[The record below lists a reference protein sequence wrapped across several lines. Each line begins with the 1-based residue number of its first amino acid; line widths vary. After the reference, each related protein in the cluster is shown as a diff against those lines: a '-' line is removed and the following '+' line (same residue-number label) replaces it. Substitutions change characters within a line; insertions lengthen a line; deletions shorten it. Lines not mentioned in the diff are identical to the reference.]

1 MANNDDVLIVGSLK
15 DEELRKSI
23 DNLVDYVGDKT
34 NEMAMKFNDGLD
46 KMKLAMKDFAVTQ
59 KVSVDLMKQAWREMS
74 TSFDAMVAAQS
85 SATGGG
91 SGSGGGKPAYP
102 PNTIGAEEQY
112 IKLLEKQRKEMEL
125 GSSEL
130 ERQNR
135 LLEARKTILQ
145 AEKSRNTFANEAK
158 RAKEELRDAF
168 KMPTNSLDQA
178 QKKLVELERVAI
190 QYKNTMVFNKGQWY
204 DLQNAI
210 DKTREKIEKLNMT
223 HPTLKAVKG
232 MDEKS
237 VDDISK
243 KLRALRNVQVD
254 PKNTAQVKKLGDEYQ
269 RLTRLQNELL
279 GKGIQLTKSNNY
291 LAQSFGYIRNRIVY
305 ALTLGAATSFVKQVY
320 EIRAQYELLERSLGV
335 LLGSFERGSQIFQEL
350 NTMAL
355 KSPFTLM
362 ELGTAAKQLT
372 AYNFQANE
380 VVNTTR
386 RLADLSA
393 ALGVPMERLTYNLGQ
408 IRAQT
413 VLTARDARD
422 FANAGLPIV
431 KSLADYFSQ
440 LEGRVVTT
448 GDVFDRMSKKAVSYT
463 DVMAVLNQMTDE
475 GGKFFDFQAK
485 QAETLRVQLA
495 NLTLAWNNM
504 LNEVGEANQGLL
516 TAPIVAMKSLF
527 QNWGEISHVI
537 TEVVIALGLYKG
549 TQLVVNRLMG
559 ESAMVMKKSI
569 LVSKEKAAAD
579 LEREATTR
587 KLLVSEQKQIANKKK
602 IVAADYQQ
610 ILSTREL
617 NKTQAM
623 WLVALNKNDKE
634 LAKAIIKM
642 KLLKKAE
649 VESMT
654 VGKAWAATWNQIKIS
669 VASLGRTIAMF
680 MPQMAAMAALGAI
693 VEAVYTWS
701 EISDKIKDINKSI
714 VDSAKESADS
724 IAKFLN
730 DYRETY
736 RKAFEYSSKVAKNG
750 VPASMADGAPK
761 YKNLN
766 DEEAQK
772 AWQAIKEQI
781 ELSSAASS
789 TFISRL
795 MAINDMNDRVRAG
808 FDYLEKIHDVNGAL
822 ETLDEKAIDIAG
834 DWSKWWNLWSLPDG
848 LIDNLKDYQN
858 QLDKVAEKWGSL
870 ANARAAS
877 EQKIEGAD
885 GDLHDVVVQYDKFVS
900 DLQKTTA
907 SMYNAFTSVGI
918 NTAEG
923 MREAFEKSN
932 QKILADGNLSSK
944 EQLQYNMEAEQQ
956 FIDYRKS
963 LFEEEYAFEK
973 ERGNT
978 ERANRIKEEEEAW
991 VKAFGSGRAVSDA
1004 FFNWLKNQ
1012 HASEITKMFGN
1023 MSKKEL
1029 EQLDWSEEKWQKWA
1043 RDNAE
1048 SFSKQYGISFDNLK
1062 NLVNEA
1068 NTWKIFLKLFI
1079 TTDEK
1084 GVYDTLKDADAAA
1097 NTAWSK
1103 IQRLKQRQAE
1113 LNKIPASQL
1122 TDIQQEQSSNILDEL
1137 TQAYNDYN
1145 DALAKGGHASKQ
1157 TKAATKAQKTAEQ
1170 EVADAL
1176 RQELAVI
1183 RDIQSN
1189 YDKLR
1194 KSGVDNM
1201 DAINIATQGYADT
1214 LYRVNSI
1221 LQKYGVNKFNA
1232 KEFAG
1237 KDVHKLLETLQKQ
1250 RDDLVASGKIK
1261 TGSLKDLDVEIQ
1273 KLTVDAKTYDMKKVT
1288 DGLNNELAKVK
1299 EEYELAVEFDA
1310 NPELGGVFADM
1321 MGINKDEL
1329 NQLPRTY
1336 EQVVAKLQTQ
1346 VDKLF
1351 TDNNIDKQFDL
1362 VSLLNK
1368 NDFEAWAKEQ
1378 GNTLDDSFIKAL
1390 DNIRQ
1395 YANKVRLDEASETTK
1410 NWSQLV
1416 EKYGDLQAKLVKIA
1430 KDTGKEQLNIIK
1442 KFGTENEKQQ
1452 ALNISEKLNIEQ
1464 DPENVSRLQRELA
1477 DLMNRVVQGNPQAV
1491 NIATATENE
1500 GESLKSKAFWEDF
1513 KQSEL
1518 YSMTFE
1524 DMSRVSTSAIQLII
1538 DKLEELRGK
1547 VQEDPASMK
1556 ALTKSLEDARKEL
1569 EGRSGSL
1576 TIVNALKEYKTATV
1590 DLANARHNLAGANTA
1605 VADAENQLNEAE
1617 QAGDATAVAKAV
1629 DNLRRAREK
1638 QKEAEED
1645 VVRGENNVKKS
1656 TKKLQAGME
1665 TLSSELQNIQG
1676 LFDVVAKLFAAGG
1689 DDETAEAINAISEGF
1704 SIMTTIIMG
1713 VVAAMTL
1720 LESTQPW
1727 LLAIAAALSV
1737 IVGLVSWLSGSN
1749 KKEID
1754 AQVKQSEIAVK
1765 RLENSYRNLEA
1776 AMERAIG
1783 AQVMA
1788 FQKAEIANKKLQL
1801 AELKRQLQL
1810 ERSRDSKDYDASKV
1824 ADLEGQIIDLKNDIQ
1839 GMKDD
1844 ITNTF
1849 LGINSVSDAVS
1860 SMVGDMIDALRE
1872 GEDAMETFGSSIDD
1886 MVANM
1891 IKQVFSARIVGP
1903 MLEKVWDNIDAEIQ
1917 KRGEKYADYYADYQT
1932 TLDHIDTTTG
1942 GTGDGY
1948 YFWKDKSG
1956 SLWYSNNWW
1965 KWQQAMME
1973 GAENLSY
1980 QQWQETLQSW
1990 ADWAKDNLEEATT
2003 PTMND
2008 VRRFGTDLQ
2017 GISPELEGYIGELEN
2032 ILREMGLIKDQT
2044 KADALSK
2051 LQQGI
2056 EGVTEDTAGAI
2067 EAYMNIVAQRV
2078 FEQNEY
2084 LMQIRDIIVNFNLDV
2099 QVATIGQ
2106 ILYQMQQSYQVQQAI
2121 QARLDGWSNSNGMA
2135 VRVEMI

>member
-85 SATGGG
+85 GATGGG
-91 SGSGGGKPAYP
+91 SGSGKPAYA
-102 PNTIGAEEQY
+102 PNTVGALEQE
-112 IKLLEKQRKEMEL
+112 IKLREQNLKLEVLDTDQLKQANRELENRKELLAREKGLNTMAEQA
-125 GSSEL
+125 
-130 ERQNR
+130 RQ
-135 LLEARKTILQ
+135 ARKELQAALTTPSNTIEQ
-145 AEKSRNTFANEAK
+145 AEKKLKNLKDVASKFPKASGV
-158 RAKEELRDAF
+158 LDA
-168 KMPTNSLDQA
+168 A
-178 QKKLVELERVAI
+178 QWNR
-190 QYKNTMVFNKGQWY
+190 
-204 DLQNAI
+204 LQNAI

-223 HPTLKAVKG
+223 TPTLKTIKG

-335 LLGSFERGSQIFQEL
+335 LIGSFERGSQIFQEL

-355 KSPFTLM
+355 NSPFTLM
-362 ELGTAAKQLT
+362 DLGTAAKQLT
-372 AYNFQANE
+372 AYNFKANE

-386 RLADLSA
+386 RLADISA

-504 LNEVGEANQGLL
+504 LNDVGEANQGLL
-516 TAPIVAMKSLF
+516 TAPIVALKSLF

-587 KLLVSEQKQIANKKK
+587 KLLVSEKKQITNKGK
-602 IVAADYQQ
+602 IVAADYQA

-617 NKTQAM
+617 TKTQA
-623 WLVALNKNDKE
+623 LLLAAFNKQDKE
-634 LAKAIIKM
+634 LMKALVKM

-649 VESMT
+649 IENIT
-654 VGKAWAATWNQIKIS
+654 VGKALGIVLKQVGIS
-669 VASLGRTIAMF
+669 IASLGKTIAMF

-714 VDSAKESADS
+714 VDSSKESADS

-750 VPASMADGAPK
+750 VPTNMADGAPK

-795 MAINDMNDRVRAG
+795 MAINDVNDRVRAG

-834 DWSKWWNLWSLPDG
+834 DWSKWWNLWTLPDG

-885 GDLHDVVVQYDKFVS
+885 GDLHDVVEQYGTFVS

-907 SMYNAFTSVGI
+907 TMYNAFTSVGI
-918 NTAEG
+918 DTAEG

-944 EQLQYNMEAEQQ
+944 EQLQYNMAAEKQ

-973 ERGNT
+973 GRGNM
-978 ERANRIKEEEEAW
+978 ERAERIREEENAW
-991 VKAFGSGRAVSDA
+991 VQAFGSGRAVSDA

-1113 LNKIPASQL
+1113 LNNIPASQL
-1122 TDIQQEQSSNILDEL
+1122 TDIQKEQSSNILGEI
-1137 TQAYNDYN
+1137 TQAQNDLN
-1145 DALAKGGHASKQ
+1145 DAIAKGGHVTKNKTKASK
-1157 TKAATKAQKTAEQ
+1157 TQKTAEQ
-1170 EVADAL
+1170 DVADAL

-1221 LQKYGVNKFNA
+1221 LKKYGVNKFNA

-1321 MGINKDEL
+1321 MGINADEL

-1336 EQVVAKLQTQ
+1336 EQVVAKLQSQ

-1351 TDNNIDKQFDL
+1351 ADNNLGKQFDL

-1368 NDFEAWAKEQ
+1368 NDFEAWAKAQ

-1430 KDTGKEQLNIIK
+1430 KQTGKEQLNIIK

-1464 DPENVSRLQRELA
+1464 DPESVSRLQRELA

-1569 EGRSGSL
+1569 EGRSGTL
-1576 TIVNALKEYKTATV
+1576 TIVNALKEYKKATV
-1590 DLANARHNLAGANTA
+1590 DLANARQNLAGANIA
-1605 VADAENQLNEAE
+1605 VSDAENQLNEAE

-1629 DNLRRAREK
+1629 DNLRRARER

-1665 TLSSELQNIQG
+1665 TLSSELQNVQG

-1689 DDETAEAINAISEGF
+1689 DDETAEAINAISQGF
-1704 SIMTTIIMG
+1704 SVMTTVIMG
-1713 VVAAMTL
+1713 VVSAMVL

-1727 LLAIAAALSV
+1727 LLAIAASLSV

-1754 AQVKQSEIAVK
+1754 EQVKKSEIAVK

-1776 AMERAIG
+1776 AMEKAIG
-1783 AQVMA
+1783 AQVIA

-1801 AELKRQLQL
+1801 AELQRQLQL
-1810 ERSRDSKDYDASKV
+1810 ERSRDSKDYDAGKV

-1839 GMKDD
+1839 GMKDN

-1860 SMVGDMIDALRE
+1860 SMVGNMIDALRE

-1903 MLEKVWDNIDAEIQ
+1903 MLEKVWNKIDEEIQ
-1917 KRGEKYADYYADYQT
+1917 KRGEKYADYYADYQA
-1932 TLDHIDTTTG
+1932 TLDHIDATTG

-1948 YFWKDKSG
+1948 YFWKDQSG
-1956 SLWYSNNWW
+1956 SLWYSNNFW
-1965 KWQQAMME
+1965 KWSKAMKA
-1973 GAENLSY
+1973 GAENLTY
-1980 QQWQETLQSW
+1980 QQWHETLQAW
-1990 ADWAKDNLEEATT
+1990 ADWAKENLQDATT

-2008 VRRFGTDLQ
+2008 IHRFGADLQ

-2067 EAYMNIVAQRV
+2067 EAYMNIVSQRV

-2106 ILYQMQQSYQVQQAI
+2106 ILYQMQQSYLVQQAI

-2135 VRVEMI
+2135 VRVEMV

>member
-85 SATGGG
+85 GATGGG
-91 SGSGGGKPAYP
+91 SGSGKPAYA
-102 PNTIGAEEQY
+102 PNTVGALEQE
-112 IKLLEKQRKEMEL
+112 IKLREQNLKLEVLDTDQLKQANRELENRKELLAREKGLNTMAEQA
-125 GSSEL
+125 
-130 ERQNR
+130 RQ
-135 LLEARKTILQ
+135 ARKELQAALTTPSNTIEQ
-145 AEKSRNTFANEAK
+145 AEKKLKNLKDVASKFPKASGV
-158 RAKEELRDAF
+158 LDA
-168 KMPTNSLDQA
+168 A
-178 QKKLVELERVAI
+178 QWNR
-190 QYKNTMVFNKGQWY
+190 
-204 DLQNAI
+204 LQNAI

-223 HPTLKAVKG
+223 TPTLKTIKG

-335 LLGSFERGSQIFQEL
+335 LIGSFERGSQIFQEL

-355 KSPFTLM
+355 NSPFTLM

-372 AYNFQANE
+372 AYNFKANE

-504 LNEVGEANQGLL
+504 LNDVGEANQGLL
-516 TAPIVAMKSLF
+516 TAPIVALKSLF

-587 KLLVSEQKQIANKKK
+587 KLLVSEKKQITNKGK
-602 IVAADYQQ
+602 IVAADYQA

-617 NKTQAM
+617 TKTQA
-623 WLVALNKNDKE
+623 LLLAAFNKQDKE
-634 LAKAIIKM
+634 LMKALVKM

-649 VESMT
+649 IENIT
-654 VGKAWAATWNQIKIS
+654 VGKALGIVLKQVGIS
-669 VASLGRTIAMF
+669 IASLGKTIAMF

-714 VDSAKESADS
+714 VDSSKESADS

-750 VPASMADGAPK
+750 VPTNMADGAPK

-795 MAINDMNDRVRAG
+795 MAINDVNDRVRAG

-834 DWSKWWNLWSLPDG
+834 DWSKWWNLWTLPDG

-885 GDLHDVVVQYDKFVS
+885 GDLHDVVEQYGTFVS

-907 SMYNAFTSVGI
+907 TMYNAFTSVGI
-918 NTAEG
+918 DTAEG

-944 EQLQYNMEAEQQ
+944 EQLQYNMAAEKQ

-973 ERGNT
+973 GRGNM
-978 ERANRIKEEEEAW
+978 ERAERIREEENAW
-991 VKAFGSGRAVSDA
+991 VQAFGSGRAVSDA

-1113 LNKIPASQL
+1113 LNNIPASQL
-1122 TDIQQEQSSNILDEL
+1122 TDIQKEQSSNILGEI
-1137 TQAYNDYN
+1137 TQAQNDLN
-1145 DALAKGGHASKQ
+1145 DAIAKGGHVTKNKTKASKE
-1157 TKAATKAQKTAEQ
+1157 QKTAEQ
-1170 EVADAL
+1170 DVADAL

-1221 LQKYGVNKFNA
+1221 LKKYGVNKFNA

-1321 MGINKDEL
+1321 MGINADEL

-1336 EQVVAKLQTQ
+1336 EQVVAKLQSQ

-1351 TDNNIDKQFDL
+1351 ADNNLGKQFDL

-1368 NDFEAWAKEQ
+1368 NDFEAWAKAQ

-1430 KDTGKEQLNIIK
+1430 KQTGKEQLNIIK

-1464 DPENVSRLQRELA
+1464 DPESVSRLQRELA

-1569 EGRSGSL
+1569 EGRSGTL
-1576 TIVNALKEYKTATV
+1576 TIVNALKEYKKATV
-1590 DLANARHNLAGANTA
+1590 DLGNARQNLAGANIA
-1605 VADAENQLNEAE
+1605 VSDAENQLNEAE

-1629 DNLRRAREK
+1629 DNLRRARER

-1665 TLSSELQNIQG
+1665 TLSSELQNVQG

-1689 DDETAEAINAISEGF
+1689 DDETAEAINAISQGF
-1704 SIMTTIIMG
+1704 SVMTTVIMG
-1713 VVAAMTL
+1713 VVAAMEL

-1727 LLAIAAALSV
+1727 LLAIAASLSV

-1754 AQVKQSEIAVK
+1754 EQVKKSEIAVK

-1776 AMERAIG
+1776 AMEKAIG
-1783 AQVMA
+1783 AQVIA

-1801 AELKRQLQL
+1801 AELQRQLQL
-1810 ERSRDSKDYDASKV
+1810 ERSRDSKDYDAGKV

-1839 GMKDD
+1839 GMKDN

-1860 SMVGDMIDALRE
+1860 SMVGNMIDALRE

-1903 MLEKVWDNIDAEIQ
+1903 MLEKVWNKIDEEIQ
-1917 KRGEKYADYYADYQT
+1917 KRGEKYADYYADYQA
-1932 TLDHIDTTTG
+1932 TLDHIDATTG

-1948 YFWKDKSG
+1948 YFWKDQSG
-1956 SLWYSNNWW
+1956 SLWYSNNFW
-1965 KWQQAMME
+1965 KWQKAMKA
-1973 GAENLSY
+1973 GAENLTY
-1980 QQWQETLQSW
+1980 QQWHETLQAW
-1990 ADWAKDNLEEATT
+1990 ADWAKENLQDATT

-2008 VRRFGTDLQ
+2008 IHRFGADLQ

-2067 EAYMNIVAQRV
+2067 EAYMNIVSQRV

-2106 ILYQMQQSYQVQQAI
+2106 ILYQMQQSYLVQQAI

-2135 VRVEMI
+2135 VRVEMV

>member
-85 SATGGG
+85 GATGGG
-91 SGSGGGKPAYP
+91 SGSGKPAYA
-102 PNTIGAEEQY
+102 PNTVGALEQE
-112 IKLLEKQRKEMEL
+112 IKLREQNLKLEVLDTDQLKKANRELENRKELLAREKGLNTMAEQA
-125 GSSEL
+125 
-130 ERQNR
+130 RQ
-135 LLEARKTILQ
+135 ARKELQAALTTPSNTLEQ
-145 AEKSRNTFANEAK
+145 AEKKLKNLKDVASKFPKASGV
-158 RAKEELRDAF
+158 LDA
-168 KMPTNSLDQA
+168 A
-178 QKKLVELERVAI
+178 QWNR
-190 QYKNTMVFNKGQWY
+190 
-204 DLQNAI
+204 LQNAI

-223 HPTLKAVKG
+223 TPTLKTIKG

-335 LLGSFERGSQIFQEL
+335 LIGSFESGSQIFQEL

-355 KSPFTLM
+355 NSPFTLM

-372 AYNFQANE
+372 AYNFKANE

-495 NLTLAWNNM
+495 NLTLSWNNM

-516 TAPIVAMKSLF
+516 TAPIVALKSLF

-587 KLLVSEQKQIANKKK
+587 KLLVSEKKQITNKGK
-602 IVAADYQQ
+602 IVAADYQA

-617 NKTQAM
+617 IKTQA
-623 WLVALNKNDKE
+623 LLLAAFNKQDKE
-634 LAKAIIKM
+634 LMKALVKM

-649 VESMT
+649 IENIT
-654 VGKAWAATWNQIKIS
+654 VGKALGIVLKQVGIS
-669 VASLGRTIAMF
+669 IASLGKTIAMF

-714 VDSAKESADS
+714 VDSSKESADS

-750 VPASMADGAPK
+750 VPTNMADGAPK

-795 MAINDMNDRVRAG
+795 MAINDVNDRVRAG

-834 DWSKWWNLWSLPDG
+834 DWSKWWNLWTLPDG

-885 GDLHDVVVQYDKFVS
+885 GDLHDVVEQYGTFVS

-907 SMYNAFTSVGI
+907 TMYNAFTSVGI
-918 NTAEG
+918 DTAEG

-944 EQLQYNMEAEQQ
+944 EQLQYNMAAEKQ

-973 ERGNT
+973 GRGNM
-978 ERANRIKEEEEAW
+978 ERAERIREEENAW
-991 VKAFGSGRAVSDA
+991 VQAFGSGRAVSDA

-1113 LNKIPASQL
+1113 LNNIPASQL
-1122 TDIQQEQSSNILDEL
+1122 TDIQKEQSSNILGEI
-1137 TQAYNDYN
+1137 TQAQNDLN
-1145 DALAKGGHASKQ
+1145 DAIAKGGHVTKNKTKASKE
-1157 TKAATKAQKTAEQ
+1157 QKTAEQ
-1170 EVADAL
+1170 DVADAL

-1221 LQKYGVNKFNA
+1221 LKKYGVNKFNA

-1321 MGINKDEL
+1321 MGINADEL

-1336 EQVVAKLQTQ
+1336 EQVVAKLQSQ

-1351 TDNNIDKQFDL
+1351 ADNNLGKQFDL

-1368 NDFEAWAKEQ
+1368 NDFEAWAKAQ
-1378 GNTLDDSFIKAL
+1378 GNTLDDSFIKSL

-1430 KDTGKEQLNIIK
+1430 KQTGKEQLNIIK

-1464 DPENVSRLQRELA
+1464 DPESVSRLQRELA

-1569 EGRSGSL
+1569 EGRSGTL
-1576 TIVNALKEYKTATV
+1576 TIVNALKEYKKATV
-1590 DLANARHNLAGANTA
+1590 DLGNARQNLAGANIA
-1605 VADAENQLNEAE
+1605 VSDAENQLNEAE

-1629 DNLRRAREK
+1629 DNLRRARER

-1665 TLSSELQNIQG
+1665 TLSSELQNVQG

-1689 DDETAEAINAISEGF
+1689 DDETAEAINAISQGF
-1704 SIMTTIIMG
+1704 SVMTTVIMG
-1713 VVAAMTL
+1713 VVSAMVL

-1727 LLAIAAALSV
+1727 LLAIAASLSV

-1754 AQVKQSEIAVK
+1754 EKVKKSEIAVK

-1776 AMERAIG
+1776 AMEKAIG
-1783 AQVMA
+1783 AQVIA

-1801 AELKRQLQL
+1801 AELQRQLQL
-1810 ERSRDSKDYDASKV
+1810 ERSRDSKDYDAGKV

-1839 GMKDD
+1839 GMKDN

-1860 SMVGDMIDALRE
+1860 SMVGNMIDALRE

-1903 MLEKVWDNIDAEIQ
+1903 MLEKVWNKIDEEIQ
-1917 KRGEKYADYYADYQT
+1917 KRGEKYADYYADYQA
-1932 TLDHIDTTTG
+1932 TLDHIDATTG

-1948 YFWKDKSG
+1948 YFWKDQSG
-1956 SLWYSNNWW
+1956 SLWYSNNFW
-1965 KWQQAMME
+1965 KWQKAMKA
-1973 GAENLSY
+1973 GAENLTY
-1980 QQWQETLQSW
+1980 QQWHETLQAW
-1990 ADWAKDNLEEATT
+1990 ADWAKENLQDATT

-2008 VRRFGTDLQ
+2008 IHRFGADLQ

-2067 EAYMNIVAQRV
+2067 EAYMNIVSQRV

-2106 ILYQMQQSYQVQQAI
+2106 ILYQMQQSYLVQQAI

-2135 VRVEMI
+2135 VRVEMV

>member
-85 SATGGG
+85 GATGGG
-91 SGSGGGKPAYP
+91 SGSGKPAYA
-102 PNTIGAEEQY
+102 PNTVGALEQE
-112 IKLLEKQRKEMEL
+112 IKLREQNLKLEVLDTDQLKQANRELENRKELLAREKGLNTMAEQA
-125 GSSEL
+125 
-130 ERQNR
+130 RQ
-135 LLEARKTILQ
+135 ARKELQAALTTPSNTIEQ
-145 AEKSRNTFANEAK
+145 AEKKLKNLKDVASKFPKASGV
-158 RAKEELRDAF
+158 LDA
-168 KMPTNSLDQA
+168 A
-178 QKKLVELERVAI
+178 QWNR
-190 QYKNTMVFNKGQWY
+190 
-204 DLQNAI
+204 LQNAI

-223 HPTLKAVKG
+223 TPTLKTIKG

-335 LLGSFERGSQIFQEL
+335 LIGSFERGSQIFQEL

-355 KSPFTLM
+355 NSPFTLM

-372 AYNFQANE
+372 AYNFKANE

-504 LNEVGEANQGLL
+504 LNDVGEANQGLL
-516 TAPIVAMKSLF
+516 TAPIVALKSLF

-587 KLLVSEQKQIANKKK
+587 KLLVSEKKQITNKGK
-602 IVAADYQQ
+602 IVAADYQA

-617 NKTQAM
+617 TKTQA
-623 WLVALNKNDKE
+623 LLLAAFNKQDKE
-634 LAKAIIKM
+634 LMKALVKM

-649 VESMT
+649 IENIT
-654 VGKAWAATWNQIKIS
+654 VGKALGIVLKQVGIS
-669 VASLGRTIAMF
+669 IASLGKTIAMF

-714 VDSAKESADS
+714 VDSSKESADS

-750 VPASMADGAPK
+750 VPTNMADGAPK

-795 MAINDMNDRVRAG
+795 MAINDVNDRVRAG

-834 DWSKWWNLWSLPDG
+834 DWSKWWNLWTLPDG

-885 GDLHDVVVQYDKFVS
+885 GDLHDVVEQYGTFVS

-907 SMYNAFTSVGI
+907 TMYNAFTSVGI
-918 NTAEG
+918 DTAEG

-944 EQLQYNMEAEQQ
+944 EQLQYNMAAEKQ

-973 ERGNT
+973 GRGNM
-978 ERANRIKEEEEAW
+978 ERAERIREEENAW
-991 VKAFGSGRAVSDA
+991 VQAFGSGRAVSDA

-1113 LNKIPASQL
+1113 LNNIPASQL
-1122 TDIQQEQSSNILDEL
+1122 TDIQQEQSSKILGEI
-1137 TQAYNDYN
+1137 TQAQNDLN
-1145 DALAKGGHASKQ
+1145 DAIAKGGHVTKNK
-1157 TKAATKAQKTAEQ
+1157 TKASKAQKTAEQ
-1170 EVADAL
+1170 DVADAL

-1221 LQKYGVNKFNA
+1221 LKKYGVNKFNA

-1321 MGINKDEL
+1321 MGINADEL

-1336 EQVVAKLQTQ
+1336 EQVVAKLQSQ

-1351 TDNNIDKQFDL
+1351 ADNNLGKQFDL

-1368 NDFEAWAKEQ
+1368 NDFEAWAKAQ

-1430 KDTGKEQLNIIK
+1430 KQTGKEQLNIIK

-1452 ALNISEKLNIEQ
+1452 ALNISKKLNIEQ
-1464 DPENVSRLQRELA
+1464 DPESVSRLQRELA

-1569 EGRSGSL
+1569 EGRSGTL
-1576 TIVNALKEYKTATV
+1576 TIVNALKEYKKATV
-1590 DLANARHNLAGANTA
+1590 DLGNARQNLAGANIA
-1605 VADAENQLNEAE
+1605 VSDAENQLNEAE

-1629 DNLRRAREK
+1629 DNLRRARER

-1665 TLSSELQNIQG
+1665 TLSSELQNVQG

-1689 DDETAEAINAISEGF
+1689 DDETAEAINAISQGF
-1704 SIMTTIIMG
+1704 SVMTTVIMG
-1713 VVAAMTL
+1713 VVSAMVL

-1727 LLAIAAALSV
+1727 LLAIAASLSV

-1754 AQVKQSEIAVK
+1754 EQVKKSEIAVK

-1776 AMERAIG
+1776 AMEKAIG
-1783 AQVMA
+1783 AQVIA

-1801 AELKRQLQL
+1801 AELQRQLQL
-1810 ERSRDSKDYDASKV
+1810 ERSRDSKDYDAGKV

-1839 GMKDD
+1839 GMKDN

-1860 SMVGDMIDALRE
+1860 SMVGNMIDALRE

-1903 MLEKVWDNIDAEIQ
+1903 MLEKVWNKIDEEIQ
-1917 KRGEKYADYYADYQT
+1917 KRGEKYADYYADYQA
-1932 TLDHIDTTTG
+1932 TLDHIDATTG

-1948 YFWKDKSG
+1948 YFWKDQSG
-1956 SLWYSNNWW
+1956 SLWYSNNFW
-1965 KWQQAMME
+1965 KWQKAMKA
-1973 GAENLSY
+1973 GAENLTY
-1980 QQWQETLQSW
+1980 QQWHETLQAW
-1990 ADWAKDNLEEATT
+1990 ADWAKENLQDATT

-2008 VRRFGTDLQ
+2008 IHRFGADLQ

-2067 EAYMNIVAQRV
+2067 EAYMNIVSQRV

-2106 ILYQMQQSYQVQQAI
+2106 ILYQMQQSYLVQQAI

-2135 VRVEMI
+2135 VRVEMV

>member
-85 SATGGG
+85 GATGGG
-91 SGSGGGKPAYP
+91 SGSGKPAYA
-102 PNTIGAEEQY
+102 PNTVGALEQE
-112 IKLLEKQRKEMEL
+112 IKLREQNLKLEVLDTDQLKQANRELENRKELLAREKGLNTMAEQA
-125 GSSEL
+125 
-130 ERQNR
+130 RQ
-135 LLEARKTILQ
+135 ARKELQAALTTPSNTLEQ
-145 AEKSRNTFANEAK
+145 AEKKLKNLKDVASKFPKASGV
-158 RAKEELRDAF
+158 LDA
-168 KMPTNSLDQA
+168 A
-178 QKKLVELERVAI
+178 QWNR
-190 QYKNTMVFNKGQWY
+190 
-204 DLQNAI
+204 LQNAI

-223 HPTLKAVKG
+223 TPTLKTIKG

-335 LLGSFERGSQIFQEL
+335 LIGSFERGSQIFQEL

-355 KSPFTLM
+355 NSPFTLM

-372 AYNFQANE
+372 AYNFKANE

-463 DVMAVLNQMTDE
+463 DVMAVLNQMTDD

-504 LNEVGEANQGLL
+504 LNDVGEANQGLL
-516 TAPIVAMKSLF
+516 TAPIVALKSLF

-587 KLLVSEQKQIANKKK
+587 KLLVSEKKQITNKGK
-602 IVAADYQQ
+602 IVAADYQA

-617 NKTQAM
+617 TKTQA
-623 WLVALNKNDKE
+623 LLLAAFNKQDKE
-634 LAKAIIKM
+634 LMKALVKM

-649 VESMT
+649 IENIT
-654 VGKAWAATWNQIKIS
+654 VGKALGIVLKQVGIS
-669 VASLGRTIAMF
+669 IASLGKTIAMF

-714 VDSAKESADS
+714 VDSSKESADS

-750 VPASMADGAPK
+750 VPTNMADGAPK

-795 MAINDMNDRVRAG
+795 MAINDVNDRVRAG

-834 DWSKWWNLWSLPDG
+834 DWSKWWNLWTLPDG

-885 GDLHDVVVQYDKFVS
+885 GDLHDVVEQYGTFVS

-907 SMYNAFTSVGI
+907 TMYNAFTSVGI
-918 NTAEG
+918 DTAEG

-944 EQLQYNMEAEQQ
+944 EQLQYNMAAEKQ

-973 ERGNT
+973 GRGNM
-978 ERANRIKEEEEAW
+978 ERAERIREEENAW
-991 VKAFGSGRAVSDA
+991 VQAFGSGRAVSDA

-1113 LNKIPASQL
+1113 LNNIPASQL
-1122 TDIQQEQSSNILDEL
+1122 TDIQKEQSSNILGEI
-1137 TQAYNDYN
+1137 TQAQNDLN
-1145 DALAKGGHASKQ
+1145 DAIAKGGHVTKNKTKASKE
-1157 TKAATKAQKTAEQ
+1157 QKTAEQ
-1170 EVADAL
+1170 DVADAL

-1221 LQKYGVNKFNA
+1221 LKKYGVNKFNA

-1321 MGINKDEL
+1321 MGINADEL

-1336 EQVVAKLQTQ
+1336 EQVVAKLQSQ

-1351 TDNNIDKQFDL
+1351 ADNNLGNQFDL

-1368 NDFEAWAKEQ
+1368 NDFEAWAKAQ

-1430 KDTGKEQLNIIK
+1430 KQTGKEQLNIIK

-1464 DPENVSRLQRELA
+1464 DPESVSRLQRELA

-1569 EGRSGSL
+1569 EGRSGTL
-1576 TIVNALKEYKTATV
+1576 TIVNALKEYKKATV
-1590 DLANARHNLAGANTA
+1590 DLANARQNLAGANIA
-1605 VADAENQLNEAE
+1605 VSDAENQLNEAE

-1629 DNLRRAREK
+1629 DNLRRARER

-1665 TLSSELQNIQG
+1665 TLSSELQNVQG

-1689 DDETAEAINAISEGF
+1689 DDETAEAINAISQGF
-1704 SIMTTIIMG
+1704 SVMTTVIMG
-1713 VVAAMTL
+1713 VVSAMVL

-1727 LLAIAAALSV
+1727 LLAIAASLSV

-1754 AQVKQSEIAVK
+1754 EQVKKSEIAVK

-1776 AMERAIG
+1776 AMEKAIG
-1783 AQVMA
+1783 AQVIA

-1801 AELKRQLQL
+1801 AELQRQLQL
-1810 ERSRDSKDYDASKV
+1810 ERSRDSKDYDAGKV

-1839 GMKDD
+1839 GMKDN

-1860 SMVGDMIDALRE
+1860 SMVGNMIDALRE

-1903 MLEKVWDNIDAEIQ
+1903 MLEKVWNKIDEEIQ
-1917 KRGEKYADYYADYQT
+1917 KRGEKYADYYADYQA
-1932 TLDHIDTTTG
+1932 TLDHIDATTG

-1948 YFWKDKSG
+1948 YFWKDQSG
-1956 SLWYSNNWW
+1956 SLWYSNNFW
-1965 KWQQAMME
+1965 KWQKAMKA
-1973 GAENLSY
+1973 GAENLTY
-1980 QQWQETLQSW
+1980 QQWQETLQAW
-1990 ADWAKDNLEEATT
+1990 ADWAKENLQDATT

-2008 VRRFGTDLQ
+2008 IHRFGADLQ

-2056 EGVTEDTAGAI
+2056 DGVTEDTAGAI
-2067 EAYMNIVAQRV
+2067 EAYMNIVSQRV

-2106 ILYQMQQSYQVQQAI
+2106 ILYQMQQSYLVQQAI

-2135 VRVEMI
+2135 VRVEMV

>member
-85 SATGGG
+85 GATGGG
-91 SGSGGGKPAYP
+91 SGSGKPAYA
-102 PNTIGAEEQY
+102 PNTVGALEQE
-112 IKLLEKQRKEMEL
+112 IKLREQNLKLEVLDTDQLKQANRELENRKELLAREKGLNTMAEQA
-125 GSSEL
+125 
-130 ERQNR
+130 RQ
-135 LLEARKTILQ
+135 ARKELQAALTTPSNTIEQ
-145 AEKSRNTFANEAK
+145 AEKKLKNLKDVASKFPKASGV
-158 RAKEELRDAF
+158 LDA
-168 KMPTNSLDQA
+168 A
-178 QKKLVELERVAI
+178 QWNR
-190 QYKNTMVFNKGQWY
+190 
-204 DLQNAI
+204 LQNAI
-210 DKTREKIEKLNMT
+210 DKTREKIEKLNMAT
-223 HPTLKAVKG
+223 PTLKTIKG

-335 LLGSFERGSQIFQEL
+335 LIGSFERGSQIFQEL

-355 KSPFTLM
+355 NSPFTLM

-372 AYNFQANE
+372 AYNFKANE

-504 LNEVGEANQGLL
+504 LNDVGEANQGLL
-516 TAPIVAMKSLF
+516 TAPIVALKSLF

-587 KLLVSEQKQIANKKK
+587 KLLVSEKKQITNKGK
-602 IVAADYQQ
+602 IVAADYQA

-617 NKTQAM
+617 TKTQA
-623 WLVALNKNDKE
+623 LLLAAFNKQDKE
-634 LAKAIIKM
+634 LMKALVKM

-649 VESMT
+649 IENIT
-654 VGKAWAATWNQIKIS
+654 VGKALGIVLKQVGIS
-669 VASLGRTIAMF
+669 IASLGKTIAMF

-714 VDSAKESADS
+714 VDSSKESADS

-750 VPASMADGAPK
+750 VPTNMADGAPK

-795 MAINDMNDRVRAG
+795 MAINDVNDRVRAG

-834 DWSKWWNLWSLPDG
+834 DWSKWWNLWTLPDG

-885 GDLHDVVVQYDKFVS
+885 GDLHDVVEQYGTFVS

-907 SMYNAFTSVGI
+907 TMYNAFTSVGI
-918 NTAEG
+918 DTAEG

-944 EQLQYNMEAEQQ
+944 EQLQYNMAAEKQ

-973 ERGNT
+973 GRGNM
-978 ERANRIKEEEEAW
+978 ERAERIREEENAW
-991 VKAFGSGRAVSDA
+991 VQAFGSGRAVSDA

-1113 LNKIPASQL
+1113 LNNIPASQL
-1122 TDIQQEQSSNILDEL
+1122 TDIQQEQSSKILGEI
-1137 TQAYNDYN
+1137 TQAQNDLN
-1145 DALAKGGHASKQ
+1145 DAIAKGGHVTKNKTKASKE
-1157 TKAATKAQKTAEQ
+1157 QKTAEQ
-1170 EVADAL
+1170 DVADAL

-1221 LQKYGVNKFNA
+1221 LKKYGVNKFNA

-1321 MGINKDEL
+1321 MGINADEL

-1336 EQVVAKLQTQ
+1336 EQVVAKLQSQ

-1351 TDNNIDKQFDL
+1351 ADNNLGKQFDL

-1368 NDFEAWAKEQ
+1368 NDFEAWAKAQ

-1430 KDTGKEQLNIIK
+1430 KQTGKEQLNIIK

-1464 DPENVSRLQRELA
+1464 DPESVSRLQRELA

-1569 EGRSGSL
+1569 EGRSGTL
-1576 TIVNALKEYKTATV
+1576 TIVNALKEYKKATV
-1590 DLANARHNLAGANTA
+1590 DLANARQNLAGANIA
-1605 VADAENQLNEAE
+1605 VSDAENQLNEAE

-1629 DNLRRAREK
+1629 DNLRRARER

-1665 TLSSELQNIQG
+1665 TLSSELQNVQG

-1689 DDETAEAINAISEGF
+1689 DDETAEAINAISQGF
-1704 SIMTTIIMG
+1704 SVMTTVIMG
-1713 VVAAMTL
+1713 VVAAMEL

-1727 LLAIAAALSV
+1727 LLAIAASLSV

-1754 AQVKQSEIAVK
+1754 EQVKKSEIAVK

-1776 AMERAIG
+1776 AMEKAIG
-1783 AQVMA
+1783 AQVIA

-1801 AELKRQLQL
+1801 AELQRQLQL
-1810 ERSRDSKDYDASKV
+1810 ERSRDSKDYDAGKV

-1839 GMKDD
+1839 GMKDN

-1860 SMVGDMIDALRE
+1860 SMVGNMIDALRE

-1903 MLEKVWDNIDAEIQ
+1903 MLEKVWNKIDEEIQ
-1917 KRGEKYADYYADYQT
+1917 KRGEKYADYYADYQA
-1932 TLDHIDTTTG
+1932 TLDHIDATTG

-1948 YFWKDKSG
+1948 YFWKDQSG
-1956 SLWYSNNWW
+1956 SLWYSNNFW
-1965 KWQQAMME
+1965 KWQKAMKA
-1973 GAENLSY
+1973 GAENLTY
-1980 QQWQETLQSW
+1980 QQWHETLQAW
-1990 ADWAKDNLEEATT
+1990 ADWAKENLQDATT

-2008 VRRFGTDLQ
+2008 IHRFGADLQ

-2067 EAYMNIVAQRV
+2067 EAYMNIVSQRV

-2106 ILYQMQQSYQVQQAI
+2106 ILYQMQQSYLVQQAI

-2135 VRVEMI
+2135 VRVEMV

>member
-85 SATGGG
+85 GATGGG
-91 SGSGGGKPAYP
+91 SGSGKPAYA
-102 PNTIGAEEQY
+102 PNTVGALEQE
-112 IKLLEKQRKEMEL
+112 IKLREQNLKLEVLDTDQLKQANRELENRKELLAREKGLNTMAEQA
-125 GSSEL
+125 
-130 ERQNR
+130 RQ
-135 LLEARKTILQ
+135 ARKELQAALTTPSNTLEQ
-145 AEKSRNTFANEAK
+145 AEKKLKNLKDVASKFPKASGV
-158 RAKEELRDAF
+158 LDA
-168 KMPTNSLDQA
+168 A
-178 QKKLVELERVAI
+178 QWNR
-190 QYKNTMVFNKGQWY
+190 
-204 DLQNAI
+204 LQNAI
-210 DKTREKIEKLNMT
+210 DKTREKIEKLNMAT
-223 HPTLKAVKG
+223 PTLKTIKG

-254 PKNTAQVKKLGDEYQ
+254 PKNTAQVKKLGEEYQ

-320 EIRAQYELLERSLGV
+320 EIRSQYELLERSLGV
-335 LLGSFERGSQIFQEL
+335 LIGSFERGSQIFQEL

-362 ELGTAAKQLT
+362 DLGTAAKQLT
-372 AYNFQANE
+372 AYNFKANE

-386 RLADLSA
+386 RLADISA

-504 LNEVGEANQGLL
+504 LNDVGEANQGLL
-516 TAPIVAMKSLF
+516 TAPIVAIKSLF

-587 KLLVSEQKQIANKKK
+587 KLLVSEKKQITNKGK
-602 IVAADYQQ
+602 IVAADYQA

-617 NKTQAM
+617 TKTQA
-623 WLVALNKNDKE
+623 LLLAAFNKQDKE
-634 LAKAIIKM
+634 LMKALVKM

-649 VESMT
+649 IENIT
-654 VGKAWAATWNQIKIS
+654 VGKALGIVLKQVGIS
-669 VASLGRTIAMF
+669 IASLGKTIAMF

-714 VDSAKESADS
+714 VDSSKESADS

-750 VPASMADGAPK
+750 VPTNMADGAPK

-795 MAINDMNDRVRAG
+795 MAINDVNDRVRAG

-834 DWSKWWNLWSLPDG
+834 DWSKWWNLWTLPDG
-848 LIDNLKDYQN
+848 LIDNLKDYQD

-885 GDLHDVVVQYDKFVS
+885 GDLHDVVEQYGTFVS

-918 NTAEG
+918 DTAEG

-932 QKILADGNLSSK
+932 QKILSDGNLSSK
-944 EQLQYNMEAEQQ
+944 EQLQYNMAAEKQ

-973 ERGNT
+973 GRGNI
-978 ERANRIKEEEEAW
+978 ERAERIREEENAW
-991 VKAFGSGRAVSDA
+991 VQAFGSGRAVSDA

-1023 MSKKEL
+1023 MSRSEL
-1029 EQLDWSEEKWQKWA
+1029 EHLDWSNPKWQKWA

-1048 SFSKQYGISFDNLK
+1048 SFSKQYGISFDYLK

-1113 LNKIPASQL
+1113 LNKIPSSQL
-1122 TDIQQEQSSNILDEL
+1122 TDIQKEQSSNILGEI
-1137 TQAYNDYN
+1137 TQAQNDLN
-1145 DALAKGGHASKQ
+1145 DAIAKGGHVTKNK
-1157 TKAATKAQKTAEQ
+1157 TKASKAQKTAEQ
-1170 EVADAL
+1170 DVADAL

-1321 MGINKDEL
+1321 MGINADEL

-1336 EQVVAKLQTQ
+1336 EQVVAKLQAQ

-1351 TDNNIDKQFDL
+1351 ADNNLGKQFDL

-1368 NDFEAWAKEQ
+1368 NDFELWAKAQ

-1430 KDTGKEQLNIIK
+1430 KQTGKEQLNIIK

-1464 DPENVSRLQRELA
+1464 DPESVSRLQRELA

-1538 DKLEELRGK
+1538 DKLEEMKYK
-1547 VQEDPASMK
+1547 VKEDPASMK

-1569 EGRSGSL
+1569 EGRSGTI

-1590 DLANARHNLAGANTA
+1590 DLANARQNLAGANIA

-1629 DNLRRAREK
+1629 DNLRRARER

-1645 VVRGENNVKKS
+1645 VVSGEKNVKKS

-1665 TLSSELQNIQG
+1665 TLSSELQNVQG

-1689 DDETAEAINAISEGF
+1689 DDETAEAINAISQGF
-1704 SIMTTIIMG
+1704 SVMTTVIMG
-1713 VVAAMTL
+1713 VVAAMEL

-1727 LLAIAAALSV
+1727 LLAIAASLSV

-1754 AQVKQSEIAVK
+1754 EQVKKSEIAVK

-1776 AMERAIG
+1776 AMEKAIG
-1783 AQVMA
+1783 AQVIA

-1801 AELKRQLQL
+1801 AELQRQLQL
-1810 ERSRDSKDYDASKV
+1810 ERSRDSKDYDAGKV

-1903 MLEKVWDNIDAEIQ
+1903 MLEKVWNNIDEEIQ
-1917 KRGEKYADYYADYQT
+1917 KRGEKYADYYSDYQA
-1932 TLDHIDTTTG
+1932 TLDHIDTTTNN
-1942 GTGDGY
+1942 TGNGY
-1948 YFWKDKSG
+1948 YFWKDQSG
-1956 SLWYSNNWW
+1956 SIFYSNSYW
-1965 KWQQAMME
+1965 KWLQAMKN
-1973 GAENLSY
+1973 GAENLTY
-1980 QQWQETLQSW
+1980 QQWHDILQGW
-1990 ADWAKDNLEEATT
+1990 ADWAKENLQDATT

-2008 VRRFGTDLQ
+2008 IHRFGADLQ

-2067 EAYMNIVAQRV
+2067 EAYMNIVSQRV

-2106 ILYQMQQSYQVQQAI
+2106 ILYQMQQSYLVQQAI

>member
-85 SATGGG
+85 GATGGG
-91 SGSGGGKPAYP
+91 SGSGKPAYA
-102 PNTIGAEEQY
+102 PNTVGALEQE
-112 IKLLEKQRKEMEL
+112 IKLREQNLKLEVLDTDQLKQANRELENRKELLAREKGLNTMAEQA
-125 GSSEL
+125 
-130 ERQNR
+130 RQ
-135 LLEARKTILQ
+135 ARKELQAALTTPSNTIEQ
-145 AEKSRNTFANEAK
+145 AEKKLKNLKDVASKFPKASGV
-158 RAKEELRDAF
+158 LDA
-168 KMPTNSLDQA
+168 A
-178 QKKLVELERVAI
+178 QWNR
-190 QYKNTMVFNKGQWY
+190 
-204 DLQNAI
+204 LQNAI

-223 HPTLKAVKG
+223 TPTLKTIKG

-279 GKGIQLTKSNNY
+279 GKGIQLTNSNNY

-335 LLGSFERGSQIFQEL
+335 LIGSFERGSQIFQEL

-355 KSPFTLM
+355 NSPFTLM

-372 AYNFQANE
+372 AYNFKANE

-463 DVMAVLNQMTDE
+463 DVMAVLNQMTDD

-504 LNEVGEANQGLL
+504 LNDVGEANQGLL
-516 TAPIVAMKSLF
+516 TAPIVALKSLF

-587 KLLVSEQKQIANKKK
+587 KLLVSEKKQITNKGK
-602 IVAADYQQ
+602 IVAADYQA

-617 NKTQAM
+617 TKTQA
-623 WLVALNKNDKE
+623 LLLAAFNKQDKE
-634 LAKAIIKM
+634 LMKALVKM

-649 VESMT
+649 IENIT
-654 VGKAWAATWNQIKIS
+654 VGKALGIVLKQVGIS
-669 VASLGRTIAMF
+669 IASLGKTIAMF

-714 VDSAKESADS
+714 VDSSKESADS

-750 VPASMADGAPK
+750 VPTNMADGAPK

-795 MAINDMNDRVRAG
+795 MAINDVNDRVRAG

-834 DWSKWWNLWSLPDG
+834 DWSKWWNLWTLPDG

-885 GDLHDVVVQYDKFVS
+885 GDLHDVVEQYGTFVS

-907 SMYNAFTSVGI
+907 TMYNAFTSVGI
-918 NTAEG
+918 DTADG

-944 EQLQYNMEAEQQ
+944 EQLQYNMAAEKQ

-973 ERGNT
+973 GRGNM
-978 ERANRIKEEEEAW
+978 ERAERIREEENAW
-991 VKAFGSGRAVSDA
+991 VQAFGSGRAVSDA

-1113 LNKIPASQL
+1113 LNNIPASQL
-1122 TDIQQEQSSNILDEL
+1122 TDIQKEQSSNILGEI
-1137 TQAYNDYN
+1137 TQAQNDLN
-1145 DALAKGGHASKQ
+1145 DAIAKGGHVTKNKTKASKE
-1157 TKAATKAQKTAEQ
+1157 QKTAEQ
-1170 EVADAL
+1170 DVADAL

-1221 LQKYGVNKFNA
+1221 LKKYGVNKFNA

-1321 MGINKDEL
+1321 MGINADEL

-1336 EQVVAKLQTQ
+1336 EQVVAKLQSQ

-1351 TDNNIDKQFDL
+1351 ADNNLGKQFDL

-1368 NDFEAWAKEQ
+1368 NDFEAWAKAQ

-1430 KDTGKEQLNIIK
+1430 KQTGKEQLNIIK

-1464 DPENVSRLQRELA
+1464 DPESVSRLQRELA

-1569 EGRSGSL
+1569 EGRSGTL
-1576 TIVNALKEYKTATV
+1576 TIVNALKEYKKATV
-1590 DLANARHNLAGANTA
+1590 DLGNARQNLAGANIA
-1605 VADAENQLNEAE
+1605 VSDAENQLNEAE

-1629 DNLRRAREK
+1629 DNLRRARER

-1665 TLSSELQNIQG
+1665 TLSSELQNVQG

-1689 DDETAEAINAISEGF
+1689 DDETAEAINAISQGF
-1704 SIMTTIIMG
+1704 SVMTTVIMG
-1713 VVAAMTL
+1713 VVAAMEL

-1727 LLAIAAALSV
+1727 LLAIAASLSV

-1754 AQVKQSEIAVK
+1754 EQVKKSEIAVK

-1776 AMERAIG
+1776 AMEKAIG
-1783 AQVMA
+1783 AQVIA

-1801 AELKRQLQL
+1801 AELQRQLQL
-1810 ERSRDSKDYDASKV
+1810 ERSRDSKDYDAGKV

-1839 GMKDD
+1839 GMKDN

-1903 MLEKVWDNIDAEIQ
+1903 MLEKVWNKIDEEIQ
-1917 KRGEKYADYYADYQT
+1917 KRGEKYADYYADYQA
-1932 TLDHIDTTTG
+1932 TLDHIDATTG

-1948 YFWKDKSG
+1948 YFWKDQSG
-1956 SLWYSNNWW
+1956 SLWYSNNFW
-1965 KWQQAMME
+1965 KWSKAMKA
-1973 GAENLSY
+1973 GAENLTY
-1980 QQWQETLQSW
+1980 QQWHETLQAW
-1990 ADWAKDNLEEATT
+1990 ADWAKENLQDATT

-2008 VRRFGTDLQ
+2008 IHRFGADLQ

-2067 EAYMNIVAQRV
+2067 EAYMNIVSQRV

-2106 ILYQMQQSYQVQQAI
+2106 ILYQMQQSYLVQQAI

-2135 VRVEMI
+2135 VRVEMV

>member
-85 SATGGG
+85 GATGGG
-91 SGSGGGKPAYP
+91 SGSGKPAYA
-102 PNTIGAEEQY
+102 PNTVGALEQE
-112 IKLLEKQRKEMEL
+112 IKLREQNLKLEVLDTDQLKQANRELENRKELLAREKGLNTMAEQA
-125 GSSEL
+125 
-130 ERQNR
+130 RQ
-135 LLEARKTILQ
+135 ARKELQAALTTPSNTIEQ
-145 AEKSRNTFANEAK
+145 AEKKLKNLKDVASKFPKASGV
-158 RAKEELRDAF
+158 LDA
-168 KMPTNSLDQA
+168 A
-178 QKKLVELERVAI
+178 QWNR
-190 QYKNTMVFNKGQWY
+190 
-204 DLQNAI
+204 LQNAI

-223 HPTLKAVKG
+223 TPTLKTIKG

-335 LLGSFERGSQIFQEL
+335 LIGSFERGSQIFQEL

-355 KSPFTLM
+355 NSPFTLM

-372 AYNFQANE
+372 AYNFKANE

-504 LNEVGEANQGLL
+504 LNDVGEANQGLL
-516 TAPIVAMKSLF
+516 TAPIVALKSLF

-587 KLLVSEQKQIANKKK
+587 KLLVSEKKQITNKGK
-602 IVAADYQQ
+602 IVAADYQA

-617 NKTQAM
+617 TKTQA
-623 WLVALNKNDKE
+623 LLLAAFNKQDKE
-634 LAKAIIKM
+634 LMKALVKM

-649 VESMT
+649 IENIT
-654 VGKAWAATWNQIKIS
+654 VGKALGIVLKQVGIS
-669 VASLGRTIAMF
+669 IASLGKTIAMF

-714 VDSAKESADS
+714 VDSSKESADS

-750 VPASMADGAPK
+750 VPTNMADGAPK

-795 MAINDMNDRVRAG
+795 MAINDVNDRVRAG

-834 DWSKWWNLWSLPDG
+834 DWSKWWNLWTLPDG

-885 GDLHDVVVQYDKFVS
+885 GDLHDVVEQYGTFVS

-907 SMYNAFTSVGI
+907 TMYNAFTSVGI
-918 NTAEG
+918 DTAEG

-944 EQLQYNMEAEQQ
+944 EQLQYNMAAEKQ

-973 ERGNT
+973 GRGNM
-978 ERANRIKEEEEAW
+978 ERAERIREEENAW
-991 VKAFGSGRAVSDA
+991 VQAFGSGRAVSDA

-1113 LNKIPASQL
+1113 LNNIPASQL
-1122 TDIQQEQSSNILDEL
+1122 TDIQQEQSSKILGEI
-1137 TQAYNDYN
+1137 TQAQNDLN
-1145 DALAKGGHASKQ
+1145 DAIAKGGHVTKNK
-1157 TKAATKAQKTAEQ
+1157 TKASKAQKTAEQ
-1170 EVADAL
+1170 DVADAL

-1221 LQKYGVNKFNA
+1221 LKKYGVNKFNA

-1321 MGINKDEL
+1321 MGINADEL

-1336 EQVVAKLQTQ
+1336 EQVVAKLQSQ

-1351 TDNNIDKQFDL
+1351 ADNNLGKQFDL

-1368 NDFEAWAKEQ
+1368 NDFEAWAKAQ

-1430 KDTGKEQLNIIK
+1430 KQTGKEQLNIIK

-1464 DPENVSRLQRELA
+1464 DPESVSRLQRELA

-1569 EGRSGSL
+1569 EGRSGTL
-1576 TIVNALKEYKTATV
+1576 TIVNALKEYKKATV
-1590 DLANARHNLAGANTA
+1590 DLGNARQNLAGANIA
-1605 VADAENQLNEAE
+1605 VSDAENQLNEAE

-1629 DNLRRAREK
+1629 DNLRRARER

-1665 TLSSELQNIQG
+1665 TLSSELQNVQG

-1689 DDETAEAINAISEGF
+1689 DDETAEAINAISQGF
-1704 SIMTTIIMG
+1704 SVMTTVIMG
-1713 VVAAMTL
+1713 VVSAMVL

-1727 LLAIAAALSV
+1727 LLAIAASLSV

-1754 AQVKQSEIAVK
+1754 EQVKKSEIAVK

-1776 AMERAIG
+1776 AMEKAIG
-1783 AQVMA
+1783 AQVIA

-1801 AELKRQLQL
+1801 AELQRQLQL
-1810 ERSRDSKDYDASKV
+1810 ERSRDSKDYDAGKV

-1839 GMKDD
+1839 GMKDN

-1860 SMVGDMIDALRE
+1860 SMVGNMIDALRE

-1903 MLEKVWDNIDAEIQ
+1903 MLEKVWNKIDEEIQ
-1917 KRGEKYADYYADYQT
+1917 KRGEKYADYYADYQA
-1932 TLDHIDTTTG
+1932 TLDHIDATTG

-1948 YFWKDKSG
+1948 YFWKDQSG
-1956 SLWYSNNWW
+1956 SLWYSNNFW
-1965 KWQQAMME
+1965 KWQKAMKA
-1973 GAENLSY
+1973 GAENLTY
-1980 QQWQETLQSW
+1980 QQWHETLQAW
-1990 ADWAKDNLEEATT
+1990 ADWAKENLQDATT

-2008 VRRFGTDLQ
+2008 IHRFGADLQ

-2067 EAYMNIVAQRV
+2067 EAYMNIVSQRV

-2106 ILYQMQQSYQVQQAI
+2106 ILYQMQQSYLVQQAI

-2135 VRVEMI
+2135 VRVEMV

>member
-85 SATGGG
+85 GATGGG
-91 SGSGGGKPAYP
+91 SGSGKPAYA
-102 PNTIGAEEQY
+102 PNTVGALEQE
-112 IKLLEKQRKEMEL
+112 IKLREQNLKLEVLDTDQLKQANRELENRKELLAREKGLNTMAEQA
-125 GSSEL
+125 
-130 ERQNR
+130 RQ
-135 LLEARKTILQ
+135 ARKELQAALTTPSNTLEQ
-145 AEKSRNTFANEAK
+145 AEKKLKNLKDVASKFPKASGV
-158 RAKEELRDAF
+158 LDA
-168 KMPTNSLDQA
+168 A
-178 QKKLVELERVAI
+178 QWNR
-190 QYKNTMVFNKGQWY
+190 
-204 DLQNAI
+204 LQNAI
-210 DKTREKIEKLNMT
+210 DKTREKIEKLNMAT
-223 HPTLKAVKG
+223 PTLKTIKG

-335 LLGSFERGSQIFQEL
+335 LIGSFERGSQIFQEL

-355 KSPFTLM
+355 NSPFTLM

-372 AYNFQANE
+372 AYNFKANE

-504 LNEVGEANQGLL
+504 LNDVGEANQGLL
-516 TAPIVAMKSLF
+516 TAPIVALKSLF

-587 KLLVSEQKQIANKKK
+587 KLLVSEKKQITNKGK
-602 IVAADYQQ
+602 IVAADYQA

-617 NKTQAM
+617 TKTQA
-623 WLVALNKNDKE
+623 LLLAAFNKQDKE
-634 LAKAIIKM
+634 LMKALVKM

-649 VESMT
+649 IENIT
-654 VGKAWAATWNQIKIS
+654 VGKALGIVLKQVGIS
-669 VASLGRTIAMF
+669 IASLGKTIAMF

-714 VDSAKESADS
+714 VDSSKESADS

-750 VPASMADGAPK
+750 VPTNMADGAPK

-795 MAINDMNDRVRAG
+795 MAINDVNDRVRAG

-834 DWSKWWNLWSLPDG
+834 DWSKWWNLWTLPDG

-885 GDLHDVVVQYDKFVS
+885 GDLHDVVALYGTFVS

-907 SMYNAFTSVGI
+907 TMYNAFTSVGI
-918 NTAEG
+918 DTAEG

-944 EQLQYNMEAEQQ
+944 EQLQYNMAAEKQ

-973 ERGNT
+973 GRGNM
-978 ERANRIKEEEEAW
+978 ERAERIREEENAW
-991 VKAFGSGRAVSDA
+991 VQAFGSGRAVSDA

-1113 LNKIPASQL
+1113 LNNIPASQL
-1122 TDIQQEQSSNILDEL
+1122 TDIQKEQSSKILGEI
-1137 TQAYNDYN
+1137 TQAQNDLN
-1145 DALAKGGHASKQ
+1145 DAIAKGGHVTKNKTKASKE
-1157 TKAATKAQKTAEQ
+1157 QKTAEQ
-1170 EVADAL
+1170 DVADAL

-1221 LQKYGVNKFNA
+1221 LKKYGVNKFNA

-1321 MGINKDEL
+1321 MGINADEL

-1336 EQVVAKLQTQ
+1336 EQVVAKLQSQ
-1346 VDKLF
+1346 VDRLF
-1351 TDNNIDKQFDL
+1351 ADNNLGNQFDL

-1368 NDFEAWAKEQ
+1368 NDFEAWAKAQ

-1430 KDTGKEQLNIIK
+1430 KQTGKEQLNIIK

-1464 DPENVSRLQRELA
+1464 DPESVSRLQRELA

-1569 EGRSGSL
+1569 EGRSGTI
-1576 TIVNALKEYKTATV
+1576 TIVNALKEYKKATV
-1590 DLANARHNLAGANTA
+1590 DLANARQNLAGANIA
-1605 VADAENQLNEAE
+1605 VSDAENQLNEAE

-1629 DNLRRAREK
+1629 DNLRRARER

-1665 TLSSELQNIQG
+1665 TLSSELQNVQG

-1689 DDETAEAINAISEGF
+1689 DDETAEAINAISQGF
-1704 SIMTTIIMG
+1704 SVMTTVIMG
-1713 VVAAMTL
+1713 VVAAMVL

-1727 LLAIAAALSV
+1727 LLAIAASLSV

-1754 AQVKQSEIAVK
+1754 EQVKKSEIAVK

-1776 AMERAIG
+1776 AMEKAIG
-1783 AQVMA
+1783 AQVIA

-1801 AELKRQLQL
+1801 AELQRQLQL
-1810 ERSRDSKDYDASKV
+1810 ERSRDSKDYDAGKV

-1839 GMKDD
+1839 GMKDN

-1860 SMVGDMIDALRE
+1860 SMVGNMIDALRE

-1903 MLEKVWDNIDAEIQ
+1903 MLEKVWNKIDEEIQ
-1917 KRGEKYADYYADYQT
+1917 KRGEKYADYYADYQA
-1932 TLDHIDTTTG
+1932 TLDHIDATTG

-1948 YFWKDKSG
+1948 YFWKDQSG
-1956 SLWYSNNWW
+1956 SLWYSNNFW
-1965 KWQQAMME
+1965 KWQKAMKA
-1973 GAENLSY
+1973 GAENLTY
-1980 QQWQETLQSW
+1980 QQWQETLQAW
-1990 ADWAKDNLEEATT
+1990 ADWAKENLQDATT

-2008 VRRFGTDLQ
+2008 IHRFGADLQ

-2056 EGVTEDTAGAI
+2056 DGVTEDTAGAI
-2067 EAYMNIVAQRV
+2067 EAYMNIVSQRV

-2106 ILYQMQQSYQVQQAI
+2106 ILYQMQQSYLVQQAI

-2135 VRVEMI
+2135 VRVEMV

>member
-85 SATGGG
+85 GATGGG
-91 SGSGGGKPAYP
+91 SGSGKPAYA
-102 PNTIGAEEQY
+102 PNTVGALEQE
-112 IKLLEKQRKEMEL
+112 IKLREQNLKLEVLDTDQLKQANRELENRKELLAREKGLNTMAEQA
-125 GSSEL
+125 
-130 ERQNR
+130 RQ
-135 LLEARKTILQ
+135 ARKELQAALTTPSNTIEQ
-145 AEKSRNTFANEAK
+145 AEKKLKNLKDVASKFPKASGV
-158 RAKEELRDAF
+158 LDA
-168 KMPTNSLDQA
+168 A
-178 QKKLVELERVAI
+178 QWNR
-190 QYKNTMVFNKGQWY
+190 
-204 DLQNAI
+204 LQNAI
-210 DKTREKIEKLNMT
+210 DKTREKIEKLNMAT
-223 HPTLKAVKG
+223 PTLKTIKG

-335 LLGSFERGSQIFQEL
+335 LIGSFERGSQIFQEL

-355 KSPFTLM
+355 NSPFTLM

-372 AYNFQANE
+372 AYNFKANE

-504 LNEVGEANQGLL
+504 LNDVGEANQGLL
-516 TAPIVAMKSLF
+516 TAPIVALKSLF

-587 KLLVSEQKQIANKKK
+587 KLLVSEKKQITNKGK
-602 IVAADYQQ
+602 IVAADYQA

-617 NKTQAM
+617 TKTQA
-623 WLVALNKNDKE
+623 LLLAAFNKQDKE
-634 LAKAIIKM
+634 LMKALVKM

-649 VESMT
+649 IENIT
-654 VGKAWAATWNQIKIS
+654 VGKALGIVLKQVGIS
-669 VASLGRTIAMF
+669 IASLGKTIAMF

-714 VDSAKESADS
+714 VDSSKESADS

-750 VPASMADGAPK
+750 VPTNMADGAPK

-795 MAINDMNDRVRAG
+795 MAINDVNDRVRAG

-834 DWSKWWNLWSLPDG
+834 DWSKWWNLWTLPDG

-885 GDLHDVVVQYDKFVS
+885 GDLHDVVEQYGTFVS

-907 SMYNAFTSVGI
+907 TMYNAFTSVGI
-918 NTAEG
+918 DTAEG

-944 EQLQYNMEAEQQ
+944 EQLQYNMAAEKQ

-973 ERGNT
+973 GRGNM
-978 ERANRIKEEEEAW
+978 ERAERIREEENAW
-991 VKAFGSGRAVSDA
+991 VQAFGSGRAVSDA

-1113 LNKIPASQL
+1113 LNNIPASQL
-1122 TDIQQEQSSNILDEL
+1122 TDIQKEQSSNILGEI
-1137 TQAYNDYN
+1137 TQAQNDLN
-1145 DALAKGGHASKQ
+1145 DAIAKGGHVTKNK
-1157 TKAATKAQKTAEQ
+1157 TKASKAQKTAEQ
-1170 EVADAL
+1170 DVADAL

-1221 LQKYGVNKFNA
+1221 LKKYGVNKFNA

-1321 MGINKDEL
+1321 MGINADEL

-1336 EQVVAKLQTQ
+1336 EQVVAKLQSQ

-1351 TDNNIDKQFDL
+1351 ADNNLGKQFDL

-1368 NDFEAWAKEQ
+1368 NDFEAWAKAQ

-1430 KDTGKEQLNIIK
+1430 KQTGKEQLNIIK

-1464 DPENVSRLQRELA
+1464 DPESVSRLQRELA

-1569 EGRSGSL
+1569 EGRSGTL
-1576 TIVNALKEYKTATV
+1576 TIVNALKEYKKATV
-1590 DLANARHNLAGANTA
+1590 DLGNARQNLAGANIA
-1605 VADAENQLNEAE
+1605 VSDAENQLNEAE

-1629 DNLRRAREK
+1629 DNLRRARER

-1665 TLSSELQNIQG
+1665 TLSSELQNVQG

-1689 DDETAEAINAISEGF
+1689 DDETAEAINAISQGF
-1704 SIMTTIIMG
+1704 SVMTTVIMG
-1713 VVAAMTL
+1713 VVSAMVL

-1727 LLAIAAALSV
+1727 LLAIAASLSV

-1754 AQVKQSEIAVK
+1754 EQVKKSEIAVK

-1776 AMERAIG
+1776 AMEKAIG
-1783 AQVMA
+1783 AQVIA

-1801 AELKRQLQL
+1801 AELQRQLQL
-1810 ERSRDSKDYDASKV
+1810 ERSRDSKDYDAGKV

-1839 GMKDD
+1839 GMKDN

-1860 SMVGDMIDALRE
+1860 SMVGNMIDALRE

-1903 MLEKVWDNIDAEIQ
+1903 MLEKVWNKIDEEIQ
-1917 KRGEKYADYYADYQT
+1917 KRGEKYADYYADYQA
-1932 TLDHIDTTTG
+1932 TLDHIDATTG

-1948 YFWKDKSG
+1948 YFWKDQSG
-1956 SLWYSNNWW
+1956 SLWYSNNFW
-1965 KWQQAMME
+1965 KWQKAMKA
-1973 GAENLSY
+1973 GAENLTY
-1980 QQWQETLQSW
+1980 QQWHETLQAW
-1990 ADWAKDNLEEATT
+1990 ADWAKENLQDATT

-2008 VRRFGTDLQ
+2008 IHRFGADLQ

-2067 EAYMNIVAQRV
+2067 EAYMNIVSQRV

-2106 ILYQMQQSYQVQQAI
+2106 ILYQMQQSYLVQQAI

-2135 VRVEMI
+2135 VRVEMV

>member
-85 SATGGG
+85 GATGGG
-91 SGSGGGKPAYP
+91 SGSGKPAYA
-102 PNTIGAEEQY
+102 PNTVGALEQE
-112 IKLLEKQRKEMEL
+112 IKLREQNLKLEVLDTDQLKQANRELENRKELLAREKGLNTMAEQA
-125 GSSEL
+125 
-130 ERQNR
+130 RQ
-135 LLEARKTILQ
+135 ARKELQAALTTPSNTIEQ
-145 AEKSRNTFANEAK
+145 AEKKLKNLKDVASKFPKASGV
-158 RAKEELRDAF
+158 LDA
-168 KMPTNSLDQA
+168 A
-178 QKKLVELERVAI
+178 QWNR
-190 QYKNTMVFNKGQWY
+190 
-204 DLQNAI
+204 LQNAI
-210 DKTREKIEKLNMT
+210 DKTREKIEKLNMAT
-223 HPTLKAVKG
+223 PTLKTIKG

-335 LLGSFERGSQIFQEL
+335 LIGSFERGSQIFQEL

-355 KSPFTLM
+355 NSPFTLM

-372 AYNFQANE
+372 AYNFKANE

-504 LNEVGEANQGLL
+504 LNDVGEANQGLL
-516 TAPIVAMKSLF
+516 TAPIVALKSLF

-587 KLLVSEQKQIANKKK
+587 KLLVSEKKQITNKGK
-602 IVAADYQQ
+602 IVAADYQA

-617 NKTQAM
+617 TKTQA
-623 WLVALNKNDKE
+623 LLLAAFNKQDKE
-634 LAKAIIKM
+634 LMKALVKM

-649 VESMT
+649 IENIT
-654 VGKAWAATWNQIKIS
+654 VGKALGIVLKQVGIS
-669 VASLGRTIAMF
+669 IASLGKTIAMF

-714 VDSAKESADS
+714 VDSSKESADS

-750 VPASMADGAPK
+750 VPTNMADGAPK

-795 MAINDMNDRVRAG
+795 MAINDVNDRVRAG

-834 DWSKWWNLWSLPDG
+834 DWSKWWNLWTLPDG

-885 GDLHDVVVQYDKFVS
+885 GDLHDVVEQYGTFVS

-907 SMYNAFTSVGI
+907 TMYNAFTSVGI
-918 NTAEG
+918 DTAEG

-944 EQLQYNMEAEQQ
+944 EQLQYNMAAEKQ

-973 ERGNT
+973 GRGNM
-978 ERANRIKEEEEAW
+978 ERAERIREEENAW
-991 VKAFGSGRAVSDA
+991 VQAFGSGRAVSDA

-1113 LNKIPASQL
+1113 LNNIPASQL
-1122 TDIQQEQSSNILDEL
+1122 TDIQKEQSSNILGEI
-1137 TQAYNDYN
+1137 TQAQNDLN
-1145 DALAKGGHASKQ
+1145 DAIAKGGHVTKNKTKASKE
-1157 TKAATKAQKTAEQ
+1157 QKTAEQ
-1170 EVADAL
+1170 DVADAL

-1221 LQKYGVNKFNA
+1221 LKKYGVNKFNA

-1321 MGINKDEL
+1321 MGINADEL

-1336 EQVVAKLQTQ
+1336 EQVVAKLQSQ

-1351 TDNNIDKQFDL
+1351 ADNNLGKQFDL

-1368 NDFEAWAKEQ
+1368 NDFEAWAKAQ
-1378 GNTLDDSFIKAL
+1378 GNTLDDSFFKAL

-1430 KDTGKEQLNIIK
+1430 KQTGKEQLNIIK

-1464 DPENVSRLQRELA
+1464 DPESVSRLQRELA

-1569 EGRSGSL
+1569 EGRSGTL
-1576 TIVNALKEYKTATV
+1576 TIVNALKEYKKATV
-1590 DLANARHNLAGANTA
+1590 DLGNARQNLAGANIA
-1605 VADAENQLNEAE
+1605 VSDAENQLNEAE

-1629 DNLRRAREK
+1629 DNLRRARER

-1665 TLSSELQNIQG
+1665 TLSSELQNVQG

-1689 DDETAEAINAISEGF
+1689 DDETAEAINAISQGF
-1704 SIMTTIIMG
+1704 SVMTTVIMG
-1713 VVAAMTL
+1713 VVSAMVL

-1727 LLAIAAALSV
+1727 LLAIAASLSV

-1754 AQVKQSEIAVK
+1754 EQVKKSEIAVK

-1776 AMERAIG
+1776 AMEKAIG
-1783 AQVMA
+1783 AQVIA

-1801 AELKRQLQL
+1801 AELQRQLQL
-1810 ERSRDSKDYDASKV
+1810 ERSRDSKDYDAGKV

-1839 GMKDD
+1839 GMKDN

-1860 SMVGDMIDALRE
+1860 SMVGNMIDALRE

-1903 MLEKVWDNIDAEIQ
+1903 MLEKVWNKIDEEIQ
-1917 KRGEKYADYYADYQT
+1917 KRGEKYADYYADYQA
-1932 TLDHIDTTTG
+1932 TLDHIDATTG

-1948 YFWKDKSG
+1948 YFWKDQSG
-1956 SLWYSNNWW
+1956 SLWYSNNFW
-1965 KWQQAMME
+1965 KWQKAMKA
-1973 GAENLSY
+1973 GAENLTY
-1980 QQWQETLQSW
+1980 QQWHETLQAW
-1990 ADWAKDNLEEATT
+1990 ADWAKENLQDATT

-2008 VRRFGTDLQ
+2008 IHRFGADLQ

-2067 EAYMNIVAQRV
+2067 EAYMNIVSQRV

-2106 ILYQMQQSYQVQQAI
+2106 ILYQMQQSYLVQQAI

-2135 VRVEMI
+2135 VRVEMV

>member
-85 SATGGG
+85 GATGGG
-91 SGSGGGKPAYP
+91 SGSGKPAYA
-102 PNTIGAEEQY
+102 PNTVGALEQE
-112 IKLLEKQRKEMEL
+112 IKLREQNLKLEVLDTDQLKQANRELENRKELLAREKGLNTMAEQA
-125 GSSEL
+125 
-130 ERQNR
+130 RQ
-135 LLEARKTILQ
+135 ARKELQAALTTPSNTIEQ
-145 AEKSRNTFANEAK
+145 AEKKLKNLKDVASKFPKASGV
-158 RAKEELRDAF
+158 LDA
-168 KMPTNSLDQA
+168 A
-178 QKKLVELERVAI
+178 QWNR
-190 QYKNTMVFNKGQWY
+190 
-204 DLQNAI
+204 LQNAI

-223 HPTLKAVKG
+223 TPTLKTIKG

-335 LLGSFERGSQIFQEL
+335 LIGSFERGSQIFQEL

-355 KSPFTLM
+355 NSPFTLM

-372 AYNFQANE
+372 AYNFKANE

-504 LNEVGEANQGLL
+504 LNDVGEANQGLL
-516 TAPIVAMKSLF
+516 TAPIVALKSLF

-587 KLLVSEQKQIANKKK
+587 KLLVSEKKQITNKGK
-602 IVAADYQQ
+602 IVAADYQA

-617 NKTQAM
+617 TKTQA
-623 WLVALNKNDKE
+623 LLLAAFNKQDKE
-634 LAKAIIKM
+634 LMKALVKM

-649 VESMT
+649 IENIT
-654 VGKAWAATWNQIKIS
+654 IGKALGIVLKQVGIS
-669 VASLGRTIAMF
+669 IASLGKTIAMF

-714 VDSAKESADS
+714 VDSSKESADS

-750 VPASMADGAPK
+750 VPTNMADGAPK

-795 MAINDMNDRVRAG
+795 MAINDVNDRVRAG

-834 DWSKWWNLWSLPDG
+834 DWSKWWNLWTLPDG

-885 GDLHDVVVQYDKFVS
+885 GDLHDVVEQYGTFVS

-907 SMYNAFTSVGI
+907 TMYNAFTSVGI
-918 NTAEG
+918 DTAEG

-944 EQLQYNMEAEQQ
+944 EQLQYNMAAEKQ

-973 ERGNT
+973 GRGNM
-978 ERANRIKEEEEAW
+978 ERAERIREEENAW
-991 VKAFGSGRAVSDA
+991 VQAFGSGRAVSDA

-1113 LNKIPASQL
+1113 LNNIPASQL
-1122 TDIQQEQSSNILDEL
+1122 TDIQKEQSSNILGEI
-1137 TQAYNDYN
+1137 TQAQNDLN
-1145 DALAKGGHASKQ
+1145 DAIAKGGHVTKNKTKASKE
-1157 TKAATKAQKTAEQ
+1157 QKTAEQ
-1170 EVADAL
+1170 DVADAL

-1321 MGINKDEL
+1321 MGINAYEL

-1336 EQVVAKLQTQ
+1336 EQVVAKLQSQ

-1351 TDNNIDKQFDL
+1351 ADNNLGKQFDL

-1368 NDFEAWAKEQ
+1368 NDFEAWAKAQ

-1430 KDTGKEQLNIIK
+1430 KQTGKEQLNIIK

-1464 DPENVSRLQRELA
+1464 DPESVSRLQRELA

-1569 EGRSGSL
+1569 EGRSGTL
-1576 TIVNALKEYKTATV
+1576 TIVNALKEYKKATV
-1590 DLANARHNLAGANTA
+1590 DLGNARQNLAGANIA
-1605 VADAENQLNEAE
+1605 VSDAENQLNEAE

-1629 DNLRRAREK
+1629 DNLRRARER

-1665 TLSSELQNIQG
+1665 TLSSELQNVQG

-1689 DDETAEAINAISEGF
+1689 DDETAEAINAISQGF
-1704 SIMTTIIMG
+1704 SVMTTVIMG
-1713 VVAAMTL
+1713 VVSAMVL

-1727 LLAIAAALSV
+1727 LLAIAASLSV

-1754 AQVKQSEIAVK
+1754 EKVKKSEIAVK

-1776 AMERAIG
+1776 AMEKAIG
-1783 AQVMA
+1783 AQVIA

-1801 AELKRQLQL
+1801 AELQRQLQL
-1810 ERSRDSKDYDASKV
+1810 ERSRDSKDYDAGKV

-1839 GMKDD
+1839 GMKDN

-1860 SMVGDMIDALRE
+1860 SMVGNMIDALRE

-1903 MLEKVWDNIDAEIQ
+1903 MLEKVWNKIDEEIQ
-1917 KRGEKYADYYADYQT
+1917 KRGEKYADYYADYQA
-1932 TLDHIDTTTG
+1932 TLDHIDATTG

-1948 YFWKDKSG
+1948 YFWKDQSG
-1956 SLWYSNNWW
+1956 SLWYSNNFW
-1965 KWQQAMME
+1965 KWQKAMKA
-1973 GAENLSY
+1973 GAENLTY
-1980 QQWQETLQSW
+1980 QQWHETLQAW
-1990 ADWAKDNLEEATT
+1990 ADWAKENLQDATT

-2008 VRRFGTDLQ
+2008 IHRFGADLQ

-2067 EAYMNIVAQRV
+2067 EAYMNIVSQRV

-2106 ILYQMQQSYQVQQAI
+2106 ILYQMQQSYLVQQAI

-2135 VRVEMI
+2135 VRVEMV

>member
-85 SATGGG
+85 GATGGG
-91 SGSGGGKPAYP
+91 SGSGKPAYA
-102 PNTIGAEEQY
+102 PNTVGALEQE
-112 IKLLEKQRKEMEL
+112 IKLREQNLKLEVLDTDQLKQANRELENRKELLAREKGLNTMAEQA
-125 GSSEL
+125 
-130 ERQNR
+130 RQ
-135 LLEARKTILQ
+135 ARKELQAALTTPSNTIEQ
-145 AEKSRNTFANEAK
+145 AEKKLKNLKDVASKFPKASGV
-158 RAKEELRDAF
+158 LDA
-168 KMPTNSLDQA
+168 A
-178 QKKLVELERVAI
+178 QWNR
-190 QYKNTMVFNKGQWY
+190 
-204 DLQNAI
+204 LQNAI

-223 HPTLKAVKG
+223 TPTLKTIKG

-335 LLGSFERGSQIFQEL
+335 LIGSFERGSQIFQEL

-355 KSPFTLM
+355 NSPFTLM

-372 AYNFQANE
+372 AYNFKANE

-463 DVMAVLNQMTDE
+463 DVMAVLNQMTDD

-504 LNEVGEANQGLL
+504 LNDVGEANQGLL
-516 TAPIVAMKSLF
+516 TAPIVALKSLF

-587 KLLVSEQKQIANKKK
+587 KLLVSEKKQITNKGK
-602 IVAADYQQ
+602 IVAADYQA

-617 NKTQAM
+617 TKTQA
-623 WLVALNKNDKE
+623 LLLAAFNKQDKE
-634 LAKAIIKM
+634 LMKALVKM

-649 VESMT
+649 IENIT
-654 VGKAWAATWNQIKIS
+654 IGKALGIVLKQVGIS
-669 VASLGRTIAMF
+669 IASLGKTIAMF

-714 VDSAKESADS
+714 VDSSKESADS

-750 VPASMADGAPK
+750 VPTNMADGAPK

-795 MAINDMNDRVRAG
+795 MAINDVNDRVRAG

-834 DWSKWWNLWSLPDG
+834 DWSKWWNLWTLPDG

-885 GDLHDVVVQYDKFVS
+885 GDLHDVVEQYGTFVS

-907 SMYNAFTSVGI
+907 TMYNAFTSVGI
-918 NTAEG
+918 DTAEG

-944 EQLQYNMEAEQQ
+944 EQLQYNMAAEKQ

-973 ERGNT
+973 GRGNM
-978 ERANRIKEEEEAW
+978 ERAERIREEENAW
-991 VKAFGSGRAVSDA
+991 VQAFGSGRAVSDA

-1113 LNKIPASQL
+1113 LNNIPASQL
-1122 TDIQQEQSSNILDEL
+1122 TDIQKEQSSNILGEI
-1137 TQAYNDYN
+1137 TQAQNDLN
-1145 DALAKGGHASKQ
+1145 DAIAKGGHVTKNKTKASKE
-1157 TKAATKAQKTAEQ
+1157 QKTAEQ
-1170 EVADAL
+1170 DVADAL

-1321 MGINKDEL
+1321 MGINAYEL

-1336 EQVVAKLQTQ
+1336 EQVVAKLQSQ

-1351 TDNNIDKQFDL
+1351 ADNNLGKQFDL

-1368 NDFEAWAKEQ
+1368 NDFEAWAKAQ

-1430 KDTGKEQLNIIK
+1430 KQTGKEQLNIIK

-1464 DPENVSRLQRELA
+1464 DPESVSRLQRELA

-1569 EGRSGSL
+1569 EGRSGTL
-1576 TIVNALKEYKTATV
+1576 TIVNALKEYKKATV
-1590 DLANARHNLAGANTA
+1590 DLGNARQNLAGANIA
-1605 VADAENQLNEAE
+1605 VSDAENQLNEAE

-1629 DNLRRAREK
+1629 DNLRRARER

-1665 TLSSELQNIQG
+1665 TLSSELQNVQG

-1689 DDETAEAINAISEGF
+1689 DDETAEAINAISQGF
-1704 SIMTTIIMG
+1704 SVMTTVIMG
-1713 VVAAMTL
+1713 VVSAMVL

-1727 LLAIAAALSV
+1727 LLAIAASLSV

-1754 AQVKQSEIAVK
+1754 EKVKKSEIAVK

-1776 AMERAIG
+1776 AMEKAIG
-1783 AQVMA
+1783 AQVIA

-1801 AELKRQLQL
+1801 AELQRQLQL
-1810 ERSRDSKDYDASKV
+1810 ERSRDSKDYDAGKV

-1839 GMKDD
+1839 GMKDN

-1860 SMVGDMIDALRE
+1860 SMVGNMIDALRE

-1903 MLEKVWDNIDAEIQ
+1903 MLEKVWNKIDEEIQ
-1917 KRGEKYADYYADYQT
+1917 KRGEKYADYYADYQA
-1932 TLDHIDTTTG
+1932 TLDHIDATTG

-1948 YFWKDKSG
+1948 YFWKDQSG
-1956 SLWYSNNWW
+1956 SLWYSNNFW
-1965 KWQQAMME
+1965 KWQKAMKA
-1973 GAENLSY
+1973 GAENLTY
-1980 QQWQETLQSW
+1980 QQWHETLQAW
-1990 ADWAKDNLEEATT
+1990 ADWAKENLQDATT

-2008 VRRFGTDLQ
+2008 IHRFGADLQ

-2067 EAYMNIVAQRV
+2067 EAYMNIVSQRV

-2106 ILYQMQQSYQVQQAI
+2106 ILYQMQQSYLVQQAI

-2135 VRVEMI
+2135 VRVEMV

>member
-85 SATGGG
+85 GATGGG
-91 SGSGGGKPAYP
+91 SGSGKPAYA
-102 PNTIGAEEQY
+102 PNTVGALEQE
-112 IKLLEKQRKEMEL
+112 IKLREQNLKLEVLDTDQLKKANRELENRKELLAREKGLNTMAEQA
-125 GSSEL
+125 
-130 ERQNR
+130 RQ
-135 LLEARKTILQ
+135 ARKELQAALTTPSNTIEQ
-145 AEKSRNTFANEAK
+145 AEKKLKNLKDVASKFPKASGV
-158 RAKEELRDAF
+158 LDA
-168 KMPTNSLDQA
+168 A
-178 QKKLVELERVAI
+178 QWNR
-190 QYKNTMVFNKGQWY
+190 
-204 DLQNAI
+204 LQNAI

-223 HPTLKAVKG
+223 TPTLKTIKG

-335 LLGSFERGSQIFQEL
+335 LIGSFERGSQIFQEL

-355 KSPFTLM
+355 NSPFTLM

-372 AYNFQANE
+372 AYNFKANE

-504 LNEVGEANQGLL
+504 LNDVGEANQGLL
-516 TAPIVAMKSLF
+516 TAPIVALKSLF

-587 KLLVSEQKQIANKKK
+587 KLLVSEKKQITNKGK
-602 IVAADYQQ
+602 IVAADYQA

-617 NKTQAM
+617 TKTQA
-623 WLVALNKNDKE
+623 LLLAAFNKQDKE
-634 LAKAIIKM
+634 LMKALVKM

-649 VESMT
+649 IENIT
-654 VGKAWAATWNQIKIS
+654 VGKALGIVLKQVGIS
-669 VASLGRTIAMF
+669 IASLGKTIAMF
-680 MPQMAAMAALGAI
+680 MPQMSAMAALGAI

-701 EISDKIKDINKSI
+701 EISDNIKDINKSI
-714 VDSAKESADS
+714 VDSSKESADS

-750 VPASMADGAPK
+750 VPTNMADGAPK

-795 MAINDMNDRVRAG
+795 MAINDVNDRVRAG

-834 DWSKWWNLWSLPDG
+834 DWSKWWNLWTLPDG

-885 GDLHDVVVQYDKFVS
+885 GDLHDVVEQYGTFVS

-907 SMYNAFTSVGI
+907 TMYNAFTSVGI
-918 NTAEG
+918 DTAEG

-944 EQLQYNMEAEQQ
+944 EQLQYNMAAEKQ

-973 ERGNT
+973 GRGNM
-978 ERANRIKEEEEAW
+978 ERAERIREEENAW
-991 VKAFGSGRAVSDA
+991 VQAFGSGRAVSDA

-1113 LNKIPASQL
+1113 LNNIPASQL
-1122 TDIQQEQSSNILDEL
+1122 TDIQKEQSSNILGEI
-1137 TQAYNDYN
+1137 TQAQNDLN
-1145 DALAKGGHASKQ
+1145 DAIAKGGHVTKNK
-1157 TKAATKAQKTAEQ
+1157 TKASKAQKTAEQ
-1170 EVADAL
+1170 DVADAL

-1221 LQKYGVNKFNA
+1221 LKKYGVNKFNA

-1321 MGINKDEL
+1321 MGINADEL

-1336 EQVVAKLQTQ
+1336 EQVVAKLQSQ

-1351 TDNNIDKQFDL
+1351 ADNNLGKQFDL

-1368 NDFEAWAKEQ
+1368 NDFEAWAKAQ
-1378 GNTLDDSFIKAL
+1378 GNTLDDSFVKSL

-1430 KDTGKEQLNIIK
+1430 KQTGKEQLNIIK
-1442 KFGTENEKQQ
+1442 KFGTENEKKQ

-1464 DPENVSRLQRELA
+1464 DPESVSRLQRELA

-1569 EGRSGSL
+1569 EGRSGTL
-1576 TIVNALKEYKTATV
+1576 TIVNALKEYKKATV
-1590 DLANARHNLAGANTA
+1590 DLSNARQNLAGANIA
-1605 VADAENQLNEAE
+1605 VSDAENQLNEAE

-1629 DNLRRAREK
+1629 DNLRRARER

-1645 VVRGENNVKKS
+1645 VVSGENNVKKS

-1665 TLSSELQNIQG
+1665 TLSSELQNVQG

-1689 DDETAEAINAISEGF
+1689 DDETAEAINAISQGF
-1704 SIMTTIIMG
+1704 SVMTTVIMG
-1713 VVAAMTL
+1713 VVAAMEL

-1727 LLAIAAALSV
+1727 LLAIAASLSV

-1754 AQVKQSEIAVK
+1754 EQVKKSEIAVK

-1776 AMERAIG
+1776 AMEKAIG
-1783 AQVMA
+1783 AQVIA

-1801 AELKRQLQL
+1801 AELQRQLQL
-1810 ERSRDSKDYDASKV
+1810 ERSRDSKDYDAGKV

-1839 GMKDD
+1839 GMKDN

-1903 MLEKVWDNIDAEIQ
+1903 MLEKVWNKIDEEIQ
-1917 KRGEKYADYYADYQT
+1917 KRGEKYADYYADYQA
-1932 TLDHIDTTTG
+1932 TLDHIDATTG

-1948 YFWKDKSG
+1948 YFWKDQSG
-1956 SLWYSNNWW
+1956 SLWYSNNFW
-1965 KWQQAMME
+1965 KWQKAMKA
-1973 GAENLSY
+1973 GAENLTY
-1980 QQWQETLQSW
+1980 QQWHETLQAW
-1990 ADWAKDNLEEATT
+1990 ADWAKENLQDATT

-2008 VRRFGTDLQ
+2008 IHRFGADLQ

-2056 EGVTEDTAGAI
+2056 DGVTEDTAGAI
-2067 EAYMNIVAQRV
+2067 EAYMNIVSQRV

-2106 ILYQMQQSYQVQQAI
+2106 ILYQMQQSYLVQQAI

-2135 VRVEMI
+2135 VRVEMV

>member
-85 SATGGG
+85 GATGGG
-91 SGSGGGKPAYP
+91 SGSGKPAYA
-102 PNTIGAEEQY
+102 PNTVGALEQE
-112 IKLLEKQRKEMEL
+112 IKLREQNLKLEVLDTDQLKQANRELENRKELLAREKGLNTMAEQA
-125 GSSEL
+125 
-130 ERQNR
+130 RQ
-135 LLEARKTILQ
+135 ARKELQAALTTPSNTIEQ
-145 AEKSRNTFANEAK
+145 AEKKLKNLKDVASKFPKASGV
-158 RAKEELRDAF
+158 LDA
-168 KMPTNSLDQA
+168 A
-178 QKKLVELERVAI
+178 QWNR
-190 QYKNTMVFNKGQWY
+190 
-204 DLQNAI
+204 LQNAI

-223 HPTLKAVKG
+223 TPTLKTIKG

-335 LLGSFERGSQIFQEL
+335 LIGSFERGSQIFQEL

-355 KSPFTLM
+355 NSPFTLM

-372 AYNFQANE
+372 AYNFKANE

-504 LNEVGEANQGLL
+504 LNDVGEANQGLL
-516 TAPIVAMKSLF
+516 TAPIVALKSLF

-587 KLLVSEQKQIANKKK
+587 KLLVSEKKQITNKGK
-602 IVAADYQQ
+602 IVAADYQA

-617 NKTQAM
+617 TKTQA
-623 WLVALNKNDKE
+623 LLLAAFNKQDKE
-634 LAKAIIKM
+634 LMKALVKM

-649 VESMT
+649 IENIT
-654 VGKAWAATWNQIKIS
+654 VGKALGIVLKQVGIS
-669 VASLGRTIAMF
+669 IASLGKTIAMF

-714 VDSAKESADS
+714 VDSSKESADS

-750 VPASMADGAPK
+750 VPTNMADGAPK

-795 MAINDMNDRVRAG
+795 MAINDVNDRVRAG

-834 DWSKWWNLWSLPDG
+834 DWSKWWNLWTLPDG

-885 GDLHDVVVQYDKFVS
+885 GDLHDVVEQYGTFVS

-907 SMYNAFTSVGI
+907 TMYNAFTSVGI
-918 NTAEG
+918 DTAEG

-944 EQLQYNMEAEQQ
+944 EQLQYNMAAEKQ

-973 ERGNT
+973 GRGNM
-978 ERANRIKEEEEAW
+978 ERAERIREEENAW
-991 VKAFGSGRAVSDA
+991 VQAFGSGRAVSDA

-1113 LNKIPASQL
+1113 LNNIPASQL
-1122 TDIQQEQSSNILDEL
+1122 TDIQKEQSSNILGEI
-1137 TQAYNDYN
+1137 TQAQNDLN
-1145 DALAKGGHASKQ
+1145 DAIAKGGHVTKNK
-1157 TKAATKAQKTAEQ
+1157 TKASKAQKTAEQ
-1170 EVADAL
+1170 DVADAL

-1221 LQKYGVNKFNA
+1221 LKKYGVNKFNA

-1321 MGINKDEL
+1321 MGINADEL

-1336 EQVVAKLQTQ
+1336 EQVVAKLQSQ

-1351 TDNNIDKQFDL
+1351 ADNNLGKQFDL

-1368 NDFEAWAKEQ
+1368 NDFEAWAKAQ

-1430 KDTGKEQLNIIK
+1430 KQTGKEQLNIIK

-1464 DPENVSRLQRELA
+1464 DPESVSRLQRELA

-1569 EGRSGSL
+1569 EGRSGTL
-1576 TIVNALKEYKTATV
+1576 TIVNALKEYKKATV
-1590 DLANARHNLAGANTA
+1590 DLSNARQNLAGANIA
-1605 VADAENQLNEAE
+1605 VSDAENQLNEAE

-1629 DNLRRAREK
+1629 DNLRRARER

-1645 VVRGENNVKKS
+1645 VVSGENNVKKS

-1665 TLSSELQNIQG
+1665 TLSSELQNVQG

-1689 DDETAEAINAISEGF
+1689 DDETAEAINAISQGF
-1704 SIMTTIIMG
+1704 SVMTTVIMG
-1713 VVAAMTL
+1713 VVSAMIL

-1727 LLAIAAALSV
+1727 LLAIAASLSV

-1754 AQVKQSEIAVK
+1754 EQVKKSEIAVK

-1776 AMERAIG
+1776 AMEKAIG
-1783 AQVMA
+1783 AQVIA

-1801 AELKRQLQL
+1801 AELQRQLQL
-1810 ERSRDSKDYDASKV
+1810 ERSRDSKDYDAGKV

-1839 GMKDD
+1839 GMKDN

-1903 MLEKVWDNIDAEIQ
+1903 MLEKVWNKIDEEIQ
-1917 KRGEKYADYYADYQT
+1917 KRGEKYADYYADYQA
-1932 TLDHIDTTTG
+1932 TLDHIDATTG

-1948 YFWKDKSG
+1948 YFWKDQSG
-1956 SLWYSNNWW
+1956 SLWYSNNFW
-1965 KWQQAMME
+1965 KWQKAMKA
-1973 GAENLSY
+1973 GAENLTY
-1980 QQWQETLQSW
+1980 QQWHETLQAW
-1990 ADWAKDNLEEATT
+1990 ADWAKENLQDATT

-2008 VRRFGTDLQ
+2008 IHRFGADLQ

-2067 EAYMNIVAQRV
+2067 EAYMNIVSQRV

-2106 ILYQMQQSYQVQQAI
+2106 ILYQMQQSYLVQQAI

-2135 VRVEMI
+2135 VRVEMV

>member
-85 SATGGG
+85 GATGGG
-91 SGSGGGKPAYP
+91 SGSGKPAYA
-102 PNTIGAEEQY
+102 PNTVGALEQE
-112 IKLLEKQRKEMEL
+112 IKLREQNLKLEVLDTDQLKQANRELENRKELLAREKGLNTMAEQA
-125 GSSEL
+125 
-130 ERQNR
+130 RQ
-135 LLEARKTILQ
+135 ARKELQAALTTPSNTIEQ
-145 AEKSRNTFANEAK
+145 AEKKLKNLKDVASKFPKASGV
-158 RAKEELRDAF
+158 LDA
-168 KMPTNSLDQA
+168 A
-178 QKKLVELERVAI
+178 QWNR
-190 QYKNTMVFNKGQWY
+190 
-204 DLQNAI
+204 LQNAI

-223 HPTLKAVKG
+223 TPTLKTIKG

-335 LLGSFERGSQIFQEL
+335 LIGSFERGSQIFQEL

-355 KSPFTLM
+355 NSPFTLM

-372 AYNFQANE
+372 AYNFKANE

-463 DVMAVLNQMTDE
+463 DVMAVLNQMTDD

-504 LNEVGEANQGLL
+504 LNDVGEANQGLL
-516 TAPIVAMKSLF
+516 TAPIVALKSLF

-587 KLLVSEQKQIANKKK
+587 KLLVSEKKQITNKGK
-602 IVAADYQQ
+602 IVAADYQA

-617 NKTQAM
+617 TKTQA
-623 WLVALNKNDKE
+623 LLLAAFNKQDKE
-634 LAKAIIKM
+634 LMKALVKM

-649 VESMT
+649 IENIT
-654 VGKAWAATWNQIKIS
+654 VGKALGIVLKQVGIS
-669 VASLGRTIAMF
+669 IASLGKTIAMF

-714 VDSAKESADS
+714 VDSSKESADS

-750 VPASMADGAPK
+750 VPTNMADGAPK

-795 MAINDMNDRVRAG
+795 MAINDVNDRVRAG

-834 DWSKWWNLWSLPDG
+834 DWSKWWNLWTLPDG

-885 GDLHDVVVQYDKFVS
+885 GDLHDVVEQYGTFVS

-907 SMYNAFTSVGI
+907 TMYNAFTSVGI
-918 NTAEG
+918 DTAEG

-944 EQLQYNMEAEQQ
+944 EQLQYNMAAEKQ

-973 ERGNT
+973 GRGNM
-978 ERANRIKEEEEAW
+978 ERAERIREEENAW
-991 VKAFGSGRAVSDA
+991 VQAFGSGRAVSDA

-1113 LNKIPASQL
+1113 LNNIPASQL
-1122 TDIQQEQSSNILDEL
+1122 TDIQKEQSSNILGEI
-1137 TQAYNDYN
+1137 TQAQNDLN
-1145 DALAKGGHASKQ
+1145 DAIAKGGHVTKNKTKASKE
-1157 TKAATKAQKTAEQ
+1157 QKTAEQ
-1170 EVADAL
+1170 DVADAL

-1221 LQKYGVNKFNA
+1221 LKKYGVNKFNA

-1321 MGINKDEL
+1321 MGINADEL

-1336 EQVVAKLQTQ
+1336 EQVVAKLQSQ

-1351 TDNNIDKQFDL
+1351 ADNNLGKQFDL

-1368 NDFEAWAKEQ
+1368 NDFEAWAKAQ

-1430 KDTGKEQLNIIK
+1430 KQTGKEQLNIIK

-1464 DPENVSRLQRELA
+1464 DPESVSRLQRELA

-1569 EGRSGSL
+1569 EGRSGTL
-1576 TIVNALKEYKTATV
+1576 TIVNALKEYKKATV
-1590 DLANARHNLAGANTA
+1590 DLANARQNLAGANIA
-1605 VADAENQLNEAE
+1605 VSDAENQLNEAE

-1629 DNLRRAREK
+1629 DNLRRARER

-1665 TLSSELQNIQG
+1665 TLSSELQNVQG

-1689 DDETAEAINAISEGF
+1689 DDETAEAINAISQGF
-1704 SIMTTIIMG
+1704 SVMTTVIMG
-1713 VVAAMTL
+1713 VVAAMEL

-1727 LLAIAAALSV
+1727 LLAIAASLSV

-1754 AQVKQSEIAVK
+1754 EQVKKSEIAVK

-1776 AMERAIG
+1776 AMEKAIG
-1783 AQVMA
+1783 AQVIA

-1801 AELKRQLQL
+1801 AELQRQLQL
-1810 ERSRDSKDYDASKV
+1810 ERSRDSKDYDAGKV

-1839 GMKDD
+1839 GMKDN

-1860 SMVGDMIDALRE
+1860 SMVGNMIDALRE

-1903 MLEKVWDNIDAEIQ
+1903 MLEKVWNKIDEEIQ
-1917 KRGEKYADYYADYQT
+1917 KRGEKYADYYADYQA
-1932 TLDHIDTTTG
+1932 TLDHIDATTG

-1948 YFWKDKSG
+1948 YFWKDQSG
-1956 SLWYSNNWW
+1956 SLWYSNNFW
-1965 KWQQAMME
+1965 KWQKAMKA
-1973 GAENLSY
+1973 GAENLTY
-1980 QQWQETLQSW
+1980 QQWQETLQAW
-1990 ADWAKDNLEEATT
+1990 ADWAKENLQDATT

-2008 VRRFGTDLQ
+2008 IHRFGADLQ

-2056 EGVTEDTAGAI
+2056 DGVTEDTAGAI
-2067 EAYMNIVAQRV
+2067 EAYMNIVSQRV

-2106 ILYQMQQSYQVQQAI
+2106 ILYQMQQSYLVQQAI

-2135 VRVEMI
+2135 VRVEMV

>member
-85 SATGGG
+85 GATGGG
-91 SGSGGGKPAYP
+91 SGSGKPAYA
-102 PNTIGAEEQY
+102 PNTVGALEQE
-112 IKLLEKQRKEMEL
+112 IKLREQNLKLEVLDTDQLKQANRELENRKELLAREKGLNTMAEQA
-125 GSSEL
+125 
-130 ERQNR
+130 RQ
-135 LLEARKTILQ
+135 ARKELQAALTTPSNTIEQ
-145 AEKSRNTFANEAK
+145 AEKKLKNLKDVASKFPKASGV
-158 RAKEELRDAF
+158 LDA
-168 KMPTNSLDQA
+168 A
-178 QKKLVELERVAI
+178 QWNR
-190 QYKNTMVFNKGQWY
+190 
-204 DLQNAI
+204 LQNAI

-223 HPTLKAVKG
+223 TPTLKTIKG

-335 LLGSFERGSQIFQEL
+335 LIGSFERGSQIFQEL

-355 KSPFTLM
+355 NSPFTLM

-372 AYNFQANE
+372 AYNFKANE

-463 DVMAVLNQMTDE
+463 DVMAVLNQMTDD

-504 LNEVGEANQGLL
+504 LNDVGEANQGLL
-516 TAPIVAMKSLF
+516 TAPIVALKSLF

-587 KLLVSEQKQIANKKK
+587 KLLVSEKKQITNKGK
-602 IVAADYQQ
+602 IVAADYQA

-617 NKTQAM
+617 TKTQA
-623 WLVALNKNDKE
+623 LLLAAFNKQDKE
-634 LAKAIIKM
+634 LMKALVKM

-649 VESMT
+649 IENIT
-654 VGKAWAATWNQIKIS
+654 VGKALGIVLKQVGIS
-669 VASLGRTIAMF
+669 IASLGKTIAMF

-714 VDSAKESADS
+714 VDSSKESADS

-750 VPASMADGAPK
+750 VPTNMADGAPK

-795 MAINDMNDRVRAG
+795 MAINDVNDRVRAG

-834 DWSKWWNLWSLPDG
+834 DWSKWWNLWTLPDG

-885 GDLHDVVVQYDKFVS
+885 GDLHDVVEQYGTFVS

-907 SMYNAFTSVGI
+907 TMYNAFTSVGI
-918 NTAEG
+918 DTADG

-944 EQLQYNMEAEQQ
+944 EQLQYNMAAEKQ

-973 ERGNT
+973 GRGNM
-978 ERANRIKEEEEAW
+978 ERAERIREEENAW
-991 VKAFGSGRAVSDA
+991 VQAFGSGRAVSDA

-1113 LNKIPASQL
+1113 LNNIPASQL
-1122 TDIQQEQSSNILDEL
+1122 TDIQKEQSSNILGEI
-1137 TQAYNDYN
+1137 TQAQNDLN
-1145 DALAKGGHASKQ
+1145 DAIAKGGHVTKNKTKASKE
-1157 TKAATKAQKTAEQ
+1157 QKTAEQ
-1170 EVADAL
+1170 DVADAL

-1221 LQKYGVNKFNA
+1221 LKKYGVNKFNA

-1321 MGINKDEL
+1321 MGINADEL

-1336 EQVVAKLQTQ
+1336 EQVVAKLQSQ

-1351 TDNNIDKQFDL
+1351 ADNNLGKQFDL

-1368 NDFEAWAKEQ
+1368 NDFEAWAKAQ

-1430 KDTGKEQLNIIK
+1430 KQTGKEQLNIIK

-1464 DPENVSRLQRELA
+1464 DPESVSRLQRELA

-1569 EGRSGSL
+1569 EGRSGTL
-1576 TIVNALKEYKTATV
+1576 TIVNALKEYKKATV
-1590 DLANARHNLAGANTA
+1590 DLGNARQNLAGANIA
-1605 VADAENQLNEAE
+1605 VSDAENQLNEAE

-1629 DNLRRAREK
+1629 DNLRRARER

-1645 VVRGENNVKKS
+1645 VVSGENNVKKS

-1665 TLSSELQNIQG
+1665 TLSSELQNVQG

-1689 DDETAEAINAISEGF
+1689 DDETAEAINAISQGF
-1704 SIMTTIIMG
+1704 SVMTTVIMG
-1713 VVAAMTL
+1713 VVAAMEL

-1727 LLAIAAALSV
+1727 LLAIAASLSV

-1754 AQVKQSEIAVK
+1754 EQVKKSEIAVK

-1776 AMERAIG
+1776 AMEKAIG
-1783 AQVMA
+1783 AQVIA

-1801 AELKRQLQL
+1801 AELQRQLQL
-1810 ERSRDSKDYDASKV
+1810 ERSRDSKDYDAGKV

-1839 GMKDD
+1839 GMKDN

-1903 MLEKVWDNIDAEIQ
+1903 MLEKVWNKIDEEIQ
-1917 KRGEKYADYYADYQT
+1917 KRGEKYADYYADYQA
-1932 TLDHIDTTTG
+1932 TLDHIDATTG

-1948 YFWKDKSG
+1948 YFWKDQSG
-1956 SLWYSNNWW
+1956 SLWYSNNFW
-1965 KWQQAMME
+1965 KWSKAMKA
-1973 GAENLSY
+1973 GAENLTY
-1980 QQWQETLQSW
+1980 QQWHETLQAW
-1990 ADWAKDNLEEATT
+1990 ADWAKENLQDATT

-2008 VRRFGTDLQ
+2008 IHRFGADLQ

-2067 EAYMNIVAQRV
+2067 EAYMNIVSQRV

-2106 ILYQMQQSYQVQQAI
+2106 ILYQMQQSYLVQQAI

-2135 VRVEMI
+2135 VRVEMV

>member
-85 SATGGG
+85 GATGGG
-91 SGSGGGKPAYP
+91 SGSGKPAYA
-102 PNTIGAEEQY
+102 PNTVGALEQE
-112 IKLLEKQRKEMEL
+112 IKLREQNLKLEVLDTDQLKQANRELENRKELLAREKGLNTMAEQA
-125 GSSEL
+125 
-130 ERQNR
+130 RQ
-135 LLEARKTILQ
+135 ARKELQAALTTPSNTIEQ
-145 AEKSRNTFANEAK
+145 AEKKLKNLKDVASKFPKASGV
-158 RAKEELRDAF
+158 LDA
-168 KMPTNSLDQA
+168 A
-178 QKKLVELERVAI
+178 QWNR
-190 QYKNTMVFNKGQWY
+190 
-204 DLQNAI
+204 LQNAI
-210 DKTREKIEKLNMT
+210 DKTREKIEKLNMAT
-223 HPTLKAVKG
+223 PTLKTIKG

-335 LLGSFERGSQIFQEL
+335 LIGSFERGSQIFQEL

-355 KSPFTLM
+355 NSPFTLM

-372 AYNFQANE
+372 AYNFKANE

-504 LNEVGEANQGLL
+504 LNDVGEANQGLL
-516 TAPIVAMKSLF
+516 TAPIVALKSLF

-587 KLLVSEQKQIANKKK
+587 KLLVSEKKQITNKGK
-602 IVAADYQQ
+602 IVAADYQA

-617 NKTQAM
+617 TKTQA
-623 WLVALNKNDKE
+623 LLLAAFNKQDKE
-634 LAKAIIKM
+634 LMKALVKM

-649 VESMT
+649 IENIT
-654 VGKAWAATWNQIKIS
+654 VGKALGIVLKQVGIS
-669 VASLGRTIAMF
+669 IASLGKTIAMF

-714 VDSAKESADS
+714 VDSSKESADS

-750 VPASMADGAPK
+750 VPTNMADGAPK

-795 MAINDMNDRVRAG
+795 MAINDVNDRVRAG

-834 DWSKWWNLWSLPDG
+834 DWSKWWNLWTLPDG

-885 GDLHDVVVQYDKFVS
+885 GDLHDVVEQYGTFVS

-907 SMYNAFTSVGI
+907 TMYNAFTSVGI
-918 NTAEG
+918 DTAEG

-944 EQLQYNMEAEQQ
+944 EQLQYNMAAEKQ

-973 ERGNT
+973 GRGNM
-978 ERANRIKEEEEAW
+978 ERAERIREEENAW
-991 VKAFGSGRAVSDA
+991 VQAFGSGRAVSDA

-1113 LNKIPASQL
+1113 LNNIPASQL
-1122 TDIQQEQSSNILDEL
+1122 TDIQKEQSSNILGEI
-1137 TQAYNDYN
+1137 TQAQNDLN
-1145 DALAKGGHASKQ
+1145 DAIAKGGHVTKNKTKASKE
-1157 TKAATKAQKTAEQ
+1157 QKTAEQ
-1170 EVADAL
+1170 DVADAL

-1221 LQKYGVNKFNA
+1221 LKKYGVNKFNA

-1321 MGINKDEL
+1321 MGINADEL

-1336 EQVVAKLQTQ
+1336 EQVVAKLQSQ

-1351 TDNNIDKQFDL
+1351 ADNNLGKQFDL

-1368 NDFEAWAKEQ
+1368 NDFEAWAKAQ

-1430 KDTGKEQLNIIK
+1430 KQTGKEQLNIIK

-1464 DPENVSRLQRELA
+1464 DPESVSRLQRELA

-1569 EGRSGSL
+1569 EGRSGTL
-1576 TIVNALKEYKTATV
+1576 TIVNALKEYKKATV
-1590 DLANARHNLAGANTA
+1590 DLGNARQNLAGANIA
-1605 VADAENQLNEAE
+1605 VSDAENQLNEAE

-1629 DNLRRAREK
+1629 DNLRRARER

-1665 TLSSELQNIQG
+1665 TLSSELQNVQG

-1689 DDETAEAINAISEGF
+1689 DDETAEAINAISQGF
-1704 SIMTTIIMG
+1704 SVMTTVIMG
-1713 VVAAMTL
+1713 VVAAMEL

-1727 LLAIAAALSV
+1727 LLAIAASLSV

-1754 AQVKQSEIAVK
+1754 EQVKKSEIAVK

-1776 AMERAIG
+1776 AMEKAIG
-1783 AQVMA
+1783 AQVIA

-1801 AELKRQLQL
+1801 AELQRQLQL
-1810 ERSRDSKDYDASKV
+1810 ERSRDSKDYDAGKV

-1839 GMKDD
+1839 GMKDN

-1860 SMVGDMIDALRE
+1860 SMVGNMIDALRE

-1903 MLEKVWDNIDAEIQ
+1903 MLEKVWNKIDEEIQ
-1917 KRGEKYADYYADYQT
+1917 KRGEKYADYYADYQA
-1932 TLDHIDTTTG
+1932 TLDHIDATTG

-1948 YFWKDKSG
+1948 YFWKDQSG
-1956 SLWYSNNWW
+1956 SLWYSNNFW
-1965 KWQQAMME
+1965 KWQKAMKA
-1973 GAENLSY
+1973 GAENLTY
-1980 QQWQETLQSW
+1980 QQWQETLQAW
-1990 ADWAKDNLEEATT
+1990 ADWAKENLQDATT

-2008 VRRFGTDLQ
+2008 IHRFGADLQ

-2067 EAYMNIVAQRV
+2067 EAYMNIVSQRV

-2106 ILYQMQQSYQVQQAI
+2106 ILYQMQQSYLVQQAI

-2135 VRVEMI
+2135 VRVEMV

>member
-85 SATGGG
+85 GATGGG
-91 SGSGGGKPAYP
+91 SGSGKPAYA
-102 PNTIGAEEQY
+102 PNTVGALEQE
-112 IKLLEKQRKEMEL
+112 IKLREQNLKLEVLDTDQLKQANRELENRKELLAREKGLNTMAEQA
-125 GSSEL
+125 
-130 ERQNR
+130 RQ
-135 LLEARKTILQ
+135 ARKELQAALTTPSNTIEQ
-145 AEKSRNTFANEAK
+145 AEKKLKNLKDVASKFPKASGV
-158 RAKEELRDAF
+158 LDA
-168 KMPTNSLDQA
+168 A
-178 QKKLVELERVAI
+178 QWNR
-190 QYKNTMVFNKGQWY
+190 
-204 DLQNAI
+204 LQNAI

-223 HPTLKAVKG
+223 TPTLKTIKG

-335 LLGSFERGSQIFQEL
+335 LIGSFERGSQIFQEL

-355 KSPFTLM
+355 NSPFTLM

-372 AYNFQANE
+372 AYNFKANE

-504 LNEVGEANQGLL
+504 LNDVGEANQGLL
-516 TAPIVAMKSLF
+516 TAPIVALKSLF

-587 KLLVSEQKQIANKKK
+587 KLLVSEKKQITNKGK
-602 IVAADYQQ
+602 IVAADYQA

-617 NKTQAM
+617 TKTQA
-623 WLVALNKNDKE
+623 LLLAAFNKQDKE
-634 LAKAIIKM
+634 LMKALVKM

-649 VESMT
+649 IENIT
-654 VGKAWAATWNQIKIS
+654 VGKALGIVLKQVGIS
-669 VASLGRTIAMF
+669 IASLGKTIAMF

-714 VDSAKESADS
+714 VDSSKESADS

-750 VPASMADGAPK
+750 VPTNMADGAPK

-795 MAINDMNDRVRAG
+795 MAINDVNDRVRAG

-834 DWSKWWNLWSLPDG
+834 DWSKWWNLWTLPDG

-885 GDLHDVVVQYDKFVS
+885 GDLHDVVEQYGTFVS

-907 SMYNAFTSVGI
+907 TMYNAFTSVGI
-918 NTAEG
+918 DTAEG

-944 EQLQYNMEAEQQ
+944 EQLQYNMAAEKQ

-973 ERGNT
+973 GRGNM
-978 ERANRIKEEEEAW
+978 ERAERIREEENAW
-991 VKAFGSGRAVSDA
+991 VQAFGSGRAVSDA

-1113 LNKIPASQL
+1113 LNNIPASQL
-1122 TDIQQEQSSNILDEL
+1122 TDIQKEQSSNILGEI
-1137 TQAYNDYN
+1137 TQAQNDLN
-1145 DALAKGGHASKQ
+1145 DAIAKGGHVTKNKTKDSKE
-1157 TKAATKAQKTAEQ
+1157 QKTAEQ
-1170 EVADAL
+1170 DVADAL

-1221 LQKYGVNKFNA
+1221 LKKYGVNKFNA

-1321 MGINKDEL
+1321 MGINADEL

-1336 EQVVAKLQTQ
+1336 EQVVAKLQSQ

-1351 TDNNIDKQFDL
+1351 ADNNLGNQFDL

-1368 NDFEAWAKEQ
+1368 NDFEAWAKAQ

-1430 KDTGKEQLNIIK
+1430 KQTGKEQLNIIK

-1464 DPENVSRLQRELA
+1464 DPESVSRLQRELA

-1569 EGRSGSL
+1569 EGRSGTL
-1576 TIVNALKEYKTATV
+1576 TIVNALKEYKKATV
-1590 DLANARHNLAGANTA
+1590 DLGNARQNLAGANIA
-1605 VADAENQLNEAE
+1605 VSDAENQLNEAE

-1629 DNLRRAREK
+1629 DNLRRARER

-1665 TLSSELQNIQG
+1665 TLSSELQNVQG

-1689 DDETAEAINAISEGF
+1689 DDETAEAINAISQGF
-1704 SIMTTIIMG
+1704 SVMTTVIMG
-1713 VVAAMTL
+1713 VVSAMVL

-1727 LLAIAAALSV
+1727 LLAIAASLSV

-1754 AQVKQSEIAVK
+1754 EQVKKSEIAVK

-1776 AMERAIG
+1776 AMEKAIG
-1783 AQVMA
+1783 AQVIA

-1801 AELKRQLQL
+1801 AELQRQLQL
-1810 ERSRDSKDYDASKV
+1810 ERSRDSKDYDAGKV

-1839 GMKDD
+1839 GMKDN

-1860 SMVGDMIDALRE
+1860 SMVGNMIDALRE

-1903 MLEKVWDNIDAEIQ
+1903 MLEKVWNKIDEEIQ
-1917 KRGEKYADYYADYQT
+1917 KRGEKYADYYADYQA
-1932 TLDHIDTTTG
+1932 TLDHIDATTG

-1948 YFWKDKSG
+1948 YFWKDQSG
-1956 SLWYSNNWW
+1956 SLWYSNNFW
-1965 KWQQAMME
+1965 KWQKAMKA
-1973 GAENLSY
+1973 GAENLTY
-1980 QQWQETLQSW
+1980 QQWHETLQAW
-1990 ADWAKDNLEEATT
+1990 ADWAKENLQDATT

-2008 VRRFGTDLQ
+2008 IHRFGADLQ

-2067 EAYMNIVAQRV
+2067 EAYMNIVSQRV

-2106 ILYQMQQSYQVQQAI
+2106 ILYQMQQSYLVQQAI

-2135 VRVEMI
+2135 VRVEMV

>member
-85 SATGGG
+85 GATGGG
-91 SGSGGGKPAYP
+91 SGSGKPAYA
-102 PNTIGAEEQY
+102 PNTVGALEQE
-112 IKLLEKQRKEMEL
+112 IKLREQNLKLEVLDTDQLKQANRELENRKELLAREKGLNTMAEQA
-125 GSSEL
+125 
-130 ERQNR
+130 RQ
-135 LLEARKTILQ
+135 ARKELQAALTTPSNTLEQ
-145 AEKSRNTFANEAK
+145 AEKKLKNLKDVASKFPKASGV
-158 RAKEELRDAF
+158 LDA
-168 KMPTNSLDQA
+168 A
-178 QKKLVELERVAI
+178 QWNR
-190 QYKNTMVFNKGQWY
+190 
-204 DLQNAI
+204 LQNAI
-210 DKTREKIEKLNMT
+210 DKTREKIEKLNMAT
-223 HPTLKAVKG
+223 PTLKTIKG

-335 LLGSFERGSQIFQEL
+335 LIGSFERGSQIFQEL

-355 KSPFTLM
+355 NSPFTLM

-372 AYNFQANE
+372 AYNFKANE

-386 RLADLSA
+386 RLADISA

-504 LNEVGEANQGLL
+504 LNDVGEANQGLL
-516 TAPIVAMKSLF
+516 TAPIVALKSLF

-587 KLLVSEQKQIANKKK
+587 KLLASEKKQITNKGK
-602 IVAADYQQ
+602 IVAADYQA

-617 NKTQAM
+617 TKTQA
-623 WLVALNKNDKE
+623 LLLAAFNKQDKE
-634 LAKAIIKM
+634 LMKALVKM

-649 VESMT
+649 IENIT
-654 VGKAWAATWNQIKIS
+654 VGKALGIVLKQVGIS
-669 VASLGRTIAMF
+669 IASLGKTIAMF

-714 VDSAKESADS
+714 VDSSKESADS

-750 VPASMADGAPK
+750 VPTNMADGAPK

-795 MAINDMNDRVRAG
+795 MAINDVNDRVRAG

-834 DWSKWWNLWSLPDG
+834 DWSKWWNLWTLPDG

-885 GDLHDVVVQYDKFVS
+885 GDLHDVVEQYGTFVS

-907 SMYNAFTSVGI
+907 TMYNAFTSVGI
-918 NTAEG
+918 DTAEG

-944 EQLQYNMEAEQQ
+944 EQLQYNMAAEKQ

-973 ERGNT
+973 GRGNM
-978 ERANRIKEEEEAW
+978 ERAERIREEENAW
-991 VKAFGSGRAVSDA
+991 VQAFGSGRAVSDA

-1113 LNKIPASQL
+1113 LNNIPASQL
-1122 TDIQQEQSSNILDEL
+1122 TDIQKEQSSNILGEI
-1137 TQAYNDYN
+1137 TQAQNDLN
-1145 DALAKGGHASKQ
+1145 DAIAKGGHVTKNKTKASKE
-1157 TKAATKAQKTAEQ
+1157 QKTAEQ
-1170 EVADAL
+1170 DVADAL

-1321 MGINKDEL
+1321 MGINADEL

-1336 EQVVAKLQTQ
+1336 EQVVAKLQSQ

-1351 TDNNIDKQFDL
+1351 ADNNLGNQFDL

-1368 NDFEAWAKEQ
+1368 NDFEAWAKAQ

-1430 KDTGKEQLNIIK
+1430 KQTGKEQLNIIK

-1464 DPENVSRLQRELA
+1464 DPESVSRLQRELA

-1569 EGRSGSL
+1569 EGRSGTL
-1576 TIVNALKEYKTATV
+1576 TIVNALKEYKKATI
-1590 DLANARHNLAGANTA
+1590 DLGNARQNLAGANIA
-1605 VADAENQLNEAE
+1605 VSDAENQLNEAE

-1629 DNLRRAREK
+1629 DNLRRARER

-1665 TLSSELQNIQG
+1665 TLSSELQNVQG

-1689 DDETAEAINAISEGF
+1689 DDETAEAINAISQGF
-1704 SIMTTIIMG
+1704 SVMTTVIMG
-1713 VVAAMTL
+1713 VVSAMVL

-1727 LLAIAAALSV
+1727 LLAIAASLSV

-1754 AQVKQSEIAVK
+1754 EQVKKSEIAVK

-1776 AMERAIG
+1776 AMEKAIG
-1783 AQVMA
+1783 AQVIA

-1801 AELKRQLQL
+1801 AELQRQLQL
-1810 ERSRDSKDYDASKV
+1810 ERSRDSKDYDAGKV

-1839 GMKDD
+1839 GMKDN

-1860 SMVGDMIDALRE
+1860 SMVGNMIDALRE

-1903 MLEKVWDNIDAEIQ
+1903 MLEKVWNKIDEEIQ
-1917 KRGEKYADYYADYQT
+1917 KRGEKYADYYADYQA
-1932 TLDHIDTTTG
+1932 TLDHIDATTG

-1948 YFWKDKSG
+1948 YFWKDQSG
-1956 SLWYSNNWW
+1956 SLWYSNNFW
-1965 KWQQAMME
+1965 KWSKAMKA
-1973 GAENLSY
+1973 GAENLTY
-1980 QQWQETLQSW
+1980 QQWHETLQAW
-1990 ADWAKDNLEEATT
+1990 ADWAKENLQDATT

-2008 VRRFGTDLQ
+2008 IHRFGADLQ

-2067 EAYMNIVAQRV
+2067 EAYMNIVSQRV

-2106 ILYQMQQSYQVQQAI
+2106 ILYQMQQSYLVQQAI

-2135 VRVEMI
+2135 VRVEMV